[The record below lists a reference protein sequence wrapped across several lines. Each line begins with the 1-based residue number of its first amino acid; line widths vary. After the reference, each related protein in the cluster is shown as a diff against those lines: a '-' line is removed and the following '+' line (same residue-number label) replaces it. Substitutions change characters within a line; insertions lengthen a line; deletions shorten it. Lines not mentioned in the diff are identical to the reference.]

1 MANVMPT
8 NRYGKAKLPETKQ
21 NQPSPEPVTNAVLTS
36 DNEEAIGLE
45 LVCETGDE
53 QQSSDSET
61 ESATTSDN
69 EEPVELELVSEADDE
84 KQNPTDEDLSN
95 ADRDDNVDMELVS
108 GAAEEQLHAESK
120 TEDTP
125 TDGQEEEE
133 VELELVS
140 VMGVLIPIAEVPDY
154 LRDTLT
160 GETQEPASND
170 DKDNDAVVSREEDKA
185 HCDFNSANGKE
196 STLTECNKHVKINV
210 ALWVADKQVKS
221 KLPAM
226 GRQRQPGHRQR
237 GAGTVSVSSGD
248 TLRQGILCKEWQRT
262 PMQLLHEFCQAKKR
276 RGAFYPRAKT
286 RDTTMFRCRCV
297 LPDAKDSGKDLSFCP
312 AEEFETQ
319 DEAKHCAALLALKH
333 VEPLRPFERKLPDP
347 YRDLWLALGAQ
358 DGNSGSGPKGK
369 VGGRKGKV
377 EEKSEVKKETSMDL
391 WGEEEDVQETKK
403 EKEMPVTLTMDRK
416 FASHKEFEAA
426 KLARTQ
432 ARNKKQRS
440 RENRERA
447 NLPKQVMMSAPCR
460 ELIEGILRKLGGMQT
475 KSFNEDGDDAE
486 RKLEEAEF
494 QAKATQRLKAIG
506 FTPAQIRGALQSC
519 PTVAGDA
526 DDAHMTAIF
535 DWLCLNI
542 PEGDLPKKF
551 NPEGTQLDV
560 VLSTSSSEPARTVV
574 LVQRL
579 MKFGYDRRDAV
590 AVANEYLQEH
600 PALSDDEL
608 KAPSMATLFALL
620 QKLFPHVKK
629 QFGLEEIDGAVE
641 APGDEEELLIQRQD
655 EIFALEAIYDD
666 KVKITTLEDGSNTQL
681 LEFEVTD
688 ALRLQVYLPS
698 SSRYPFEL
706 PLLALTSTDAKHQP
720 HLLAACGEALKSC
733 VHCMGEPMLYDIY
746 VAADTYLQDKKRL
759 SKSPARIQL
768 LHKPVA
774 VKEVAAEPPQTPS
787 KPDDKS
793 KQRKKKGGRG
803 SNYKSASHHQPKRVD
818 VEAVRRMSGKLLQ
831 LRKAKDGQRNFQ
843 QMLAARAKLP
853 AGKEEAQVIQCVQN
867 NQVVLICGATGCG
880 KTTQIPQF
888 ILDEYINRGAGGEC
902 NIICTQPRRIAAI
915 GVATRVA
922 QERCEE
928 IADVVGYQIR
938 MDAKKSSNTRLL
950 FCTTGVLLRR
960 LLNDRQLSG
969 VSHVIVDEVHER
981 NVDTDFLLSILRDLL
996 PQRPELRVILMS
1008 ATMNSELFVQYFSSI
1023 TRTPCPVL
1031 DIPGFTYPVECNFL
1045 EEVLDQTHYDVPK
1058 YLLKDKKYKK
1068 KGSDGEGEEEKQKSL
1083 SQMTSEEIA
1092 ARVDDSKIDYDL
1104 IVHLVRFLVFE
1115 KAEKAGGAHGAILVF
1130 LPGTAEIKR
1139 LVEMLMH
1146 GHGGLSAKLW
1156 ALPLHGSLSGADQAM
1171 VFKSAPAGK
1180 TKVIVSTNI
1189 AETSITINDITA
1201 VIDSGKVKEMVYDN
1215 RARRSQLLDCW
1226 AARAACDQRK
1236 GRAGRVQ
1243 AGTCYRLFSRKRF
1256 TAMEAQLSAEIH
1268 RVSLEQLCLQIKKL
1282 ELGSIKGFLS
1292 KAIEPPKDDAI
1303 DAAIQ
1308 ELVDIAA
1315 FRTVGESPKNKLR
1328 GGSTNIHDEEVV
1340 LTPLGNHLAMLPL
1353 DARIGKFLVYGSIL
1367 RCIGPVAIIAACISS
1382 RNPFLMSMSDP
1393 EMRAK
1398 QDALKKELGGGWKSD
1413 HLLLWKLVERYA
1425 PLRGQKM
1432 RRVFCKDI
1440 GLSYDTMESILD
1452 LKHQYLQQLDNI
1464 GFYESSSVDNLN
1476 ENSDAPRIIKAA
1488 LCAGLYANV
1497 AQVVYPEQ
1505 KYFQAAHGVVE
1516 EDHNAKQIR
1525 YFVRS
1530 ATEDAQSERVF
1541 LHPSSCNFSQSNYDS
1556 PWLLYTEL
1564 VQTSKIFV
1572 RESTMVNPYA
1582 LLLFGGQL
1590 EVIHEKNL
1598 LTLDGFIRFNAVARI
1613 GVLIK
1618 SIRQHLDRLLMEKI
1632 ADPSVDISQSELV
1645 TAISHLLKSE
1655 GMYVDA

>member
-1 MANVMPT
+1 
-8 NRYGKAKLPETKQ
+8 
-21 NQPSPEPVTNAVLTS
+21 
-36 DNEEAIGLE
+36 
-45 LVCETGDE
+45 
-53 QQSSDSET
+53 
-61 ESATTSDN
+61 
-69 EEPVELELVSEADDE
+69 
-84 KQNPTDEDLSN
+84 
-95 ADRDDNVDMELVS
+95 
-108 GAAEEQLHAESK
+108 
-120 TEDTP
+120 
-125 TDGQEEEE
+125 
-133 VELELVS
+133 
-140 VMGVLIPIAEVPDY
+140 
-154 LRDTLT
+154 
-160 GETQEPASND
+160 
-170 DKDNDAVVSREEDKA
+170 
-185 HCDFNSANGKE
+185 
-196 STLTECNKHVKINV
+196 
-210 ALWVADKQVKS
+210 
-221 KLPAM
+221 M
-226 GRQRQPGHRQR
+226 GRRQPGHRQR
-237 GAGTVSVSSGD
+237 GAGTVSVSKGD
-248 TLRQGILCKEWQRT
+248 AVRQGVLCKEWQRT
-262 PMQLLHEFCQAKKR
+262 PMQLLHEFCQSKKR
-276 RGAFYPRAKT
+276 RSAFYAKA
-286 RDTTMFRCRCV
+286 RSQDQSKFRMRCV
-297 LPDAKDSGKDLSFCP
+297 LPDAKDSAKDLSFCP
-312 AEEFETQ
+312 AEEFETL

-333 VEPLRPFERKLPDP
+333 VEPLRPHERKLPDP
-347 YRDLWLALGAQ
+347 YRDLWLSLGSQ
-358 DGNSGSGPKGK
+358 DGSVDKVAGPKTK
-369 VGGRKGKV
+369 KGKKTKT
-377 EEKSEVKKETSMDL
+377 EEKEVKSE
-391 WGEEEDVQETKK
+391 GKK
-403 EKEMPVTLTMDRK
+403 EKEMDLWGDNEEEEEEVVEKEKVATLTMDRK

-426 KLARTQ
+426 KLVRTQ
-432 ARNKKQRS
+432 ERNKKQRA

-460 ELIEGILRKLGGMQT
+460 ELIEGILRKLGDMQK
-475 KSFNEDGDDAE
+475 KSVKGGIQDGDMEKNVDE
-486 RKLEEAEF
+486 KEF
-494 QAKATQRLKAIG
+494 QKKATQRLRAIG
-506 FTPAQIRGALQSC
+506 FTSSHIEGALQNCS
-519 PTVAGDA
+519 PDVAA
-526 DDAHMTAIF
+526 DDEDARMTAIF

-560 VLSTSSSEPARTVV
+560 VLTTSSTEPARTTV

-579 MKFGYDRRDAV
+579 MKFGYDRHDAV
-590 AVANEYLQEH
+590 AVANQFVKEDSTLT
-600 PALSDDEL
+600 DEDL
-608 KAPSMATLFALL
+608 KAPSMVTLFALL
-620 QKLFPHVKK
+620 EKLFPHVKK
-629 QFGLEEIDGAVE
+629 HFSLEEIDGAME
-641 APGDEEELLIQRQD
+641 APEDKGELLDQRQD
-655 EIFALEAIYDD
+655 EIFALEAIYDE
-666 KVKITTLEDGSNTQL
+666 KLKIETLEDESNTKL
-681 LEFEVTD
+681 LEFEVSD
-688 ALRLQVYLPS
+688 VLRLHVFLPGT
-698 SSRYPFEL
+698 SRYPFEL
-706 PLLALTSTDAKHQP
+706 PLLALTTTNPKLQP

-733 VHCMGEPMLYDIY
+733 VHSMGEPMLYDIY
-746 VAADTYLQDKKRL
+746 VAIDMYLQDKQR
-759 SKSPARIQL
+759 SSTSPARIQL
-768 LHKPVA
+768 LKPA
-774 VKEVAAEPPQTPS
+774 TEVKDVPAKTSTPAKAAKND
-787 KPDDKS
+787 KP
-793 KQRKKKGGRG
+793 KQKKKVGANRSKN
-803 SNYKSASHHQPKRVD
+803 SNQYQPRRVD
-818 VEAVRRMSGKLLQ
+818 MEAVRRMSGKLLE
-831 LRKAKDGQRNFQ
+831 LRKAKDQQQKFK
-843 QMLAARAKLP
+843 QMLTARAKLP
-853 AGKEEAQVIQCVQN
+853 AGKEELQVIKCVQN

-922 QERCEE
+922 QERCED

-996 PQRPELRVILMS
+996 PQRPDLRVILMS
-1008 ATMNSELFVQYFSSI
+1008 ATMNSELFVKYFSSI
-1023 TRTPCPVL
+1023 TKTPCPVL

-1045 EEVLDQTHYDVPK
+1045 EEVLDQTRYEVPK
-1058 YLLKDKKYKK
+1058 YLLKEKKHKK
-1068 KGSDGEGEEEKQKSL
+1068 KDGEEEEKQKPL
-1083 SQMTSEEIA
+1083 SEMTAEEIA

-1104 IVHLVRFLVFE
+1104 IVHLVRHLVE
-1115 KAEKAGGAHGAILVF
+1115 KPSSGGAILVF

-1146 GHGGLSAKLW
+1146 GNGGLSSKLW

-1171 VFKSAPAGK
+1171 VFKSAPSGK

-1189 AETSITINDITA
+1189 AETSITIDDITA

-1226 AARAACDQRK
+1226 ASRAACDQRK

-1256 TAMEAQLSAEIH
+1256 AAMDAQLSAEIH

-1292 KAIEPPKDDAI
+1292 KAIEPPNEEAI
-1303 DAAIQ
+1303 DAAVQ

-1315 FRTVGESPKNKLR
+1315 FRTVGESPRNKLQ
-1328 GGSTNIHDEEVV
+1328 GANDIHDEQVV

-1367 RCIGPVAIIAACISS
+1367 RCIEPVAIIAACISS
-1382 RNPFLMSMSDP
+1382 RSPFLMSMSDP

-1398 QDALKKELGGGWKSD
+1398 QDALKKELGGSWKSD
-1413 HLLLWKLVERYA
+1413 HLLLWKLIERYA

-1432 RRVFCKDI
+1432 KRGFCRDI

-1452 LKHQYLQQLDNI
+1452 LKQQYLQQLDNI
-1464 GFYESSSVDNLN
+1464 GFYETSSSDNLN
-1476 ENSDAPRIIKAA
+1476 ENADAPRIIKAA

-1505 KYFQAAHGVVE
+1505 KYFQAAHGAVE

-1530 ATEDAQSERVF
+1530 TTEAGHRERVF
-1541 LHPSSCNFSQSNYDS
+1541 LHPSSCNFSQNNYDS

-1590 EVIHEKNL
+1590 EVAHEKNL

-1632 ADPSVDISQSELV
+1632 ADPSVEIAQSELV

-1655 GMYVDA
+1655 GMYADT

>member
-1 MANVMPT
+1 
-8 NRYGKAKLPETKQ
+8 
-21 NQPSPEPVTNAVLTS
+21 
-36 DNEEAIGLE
+36 
-45 LVCETGDE
+45 
-53 QQSSDSET
+53 
-61 ESATTSDN
+61 
-69 EEPVELELVSEADDE
+69 
-84 KQNPTDEDLSN
+84 
-95 ADRDDNVDMELVS
+95 
-108 GAAEEQLHAESK
+108 
-120 TEDTP
+120 
-125 TDGQEEEE
+125 
-133 VELELVS
+133 
-140 VMGVLIPIAEVPDY
+140 
-154 LRDTLT
+154 
-160 GETQEPASND
+160 
-170 DKDNDAVVSREEDKA
+170 
-185 HCDFNSANGKE
+185 
-196 STLTECNKHVKINV
+196 
-210 ALWVADKQVKS
+210 
-221 KLPAM
+221 M

-237 GAGTVSVSSGD
+237 GAGTVSVSKGD
-248 TLRQGILCKEWQRT
+248 ALRQGVLCKEWQRT
-262 PMQLLHEFCQAKKR
+262 PMQLLLEFCQAKKR
-276 RGAFYPRAKT
+276 RNAFYARARSK
-286 RDTTMFRCRCV
+286 DSAKFRMRCV
-297 LPDAKDSGKDLSFCP
+297 LPDAKDNSKDLSFCP
-312 AEEFETQ
+312 EQEFETQ

-333 VEPLRPFERKLPDP
+333 VEPLRPHERKLPDP
-347 YRDLWLALGAQ
+347 YRDLWLALGSQ
-358 DGNSGSGPKGK
+358 DVSADKRSGSKTKKGGNK
-369 VGGRKGKV
+369 DQK
-377 EEKSEVKKETSMDL
+377 EEKETKTESKEEKDMDL
-391 WGEEEDVQETKK
+391 WGGDAEEEVVEKK
-403 EKEMPVTLTMDRK
+403 NEKLMTLTMDRK
-416 FASHKEFEAA
+416 FASHKEFETA

-432 ARNKKQRS
+432 ERNKKQRA

-447 NLPKQVMMSAPCR
+447 NLPKQVMMSAQCR
-460 ELIEGILRKLGGMQT
+460 ELIEGILRKLGEMQK
-475 KSFNEDGDDAE
+475 KSSKGQFQVEEDSDME
-486 RKLEEAEF
+486 QRKLEEEEF
-494 QAKATQRLKAIG
+494 QKKATQRLKAIG
-506 FTPAQIRGALQSC
+506 FTPAQINGALQNCSRDLN
-519 PTVAGDA
+519 VGDEDA

-560 VLSTSSSEPARTVV
+560 VLSTSSEDQSPRTTV

-579 MKFGYDRRDAV
+579 MKFGYDRHDAV
-590 AVANEYLQEH
+590 TVTNEFVQEH
-600 PALSDDEL
+600 SGMSDEEL
-608 KAPSMATLFALL
+608 KTPSMATLFALME
-620 QKLFPHVKK
+620 KLFPHVKRH
-629 QFGLEEIDGAVE
+629 FSLEEIDGAIE
-641 APGDEEELLIQRQD
+641 ATDELLEQRQD
-655 EIFALEAIYDD
+655 EIFALEAIYDE
-666 KVKITTLEDGSNTQL
+666 KLKITSFEYGSNAQL
-681 LEFEVTD
+681 LAFEVTD
-688 ALRLQVYLPS
+688 ELRLDVFLS
-698 SSRYPFEL
+698 STSKYPFEL
-706 PLLALTSTDAKHQP
+706 PLLALTSTETKHQP

-733 VHCMGEPMLYDIY
+733 VHSMGEPMLYDIY
-746 VAADTYLQDKKRL
+746 VAIDTYLQDKRRL
-759 SKSPARIQL
+759 SSSPPRIQL
-768 LHKPVA
+768 LKKPTI
-774 VKEVAAEPPQTPS
+774 VKKIAAKPLQTSTKATP
-787 KPDDKS
+787 DKS
-793 KQRKKKGGRG
+793 KSRKKKGGNG
-803 SNYKSASHHQPKRVD
+803 GNYNKNQPKRID
-818 VEAVRRMSGKLLQ
+818 VEAQRRMSEKLLQ
-831 LRKAKDGQRNFQ
+831 LRKAKDSQQNFQ
-843 QMLAARAKLP
+843 QMLSARAKLP
-853 AGKEEAQVIQCVQN
+853 AGKEETQVIKCVQN

-888 ILDEYINRGAGGEC
+888 ILDEYVNRGAGGEC

-960 LLNDRQLSG
+960 LLNDRQLTG

-996 PQRPELRVILMS
+996 PQRPDLRVILMS
-1008 ATMNSELFVQYFSSI
+1008 ATMNSELFVKYFSS
-1023 TRTPCPVL
+1023 TTSTPCPVL
-1031 DIPGFTYPVECNFL
+1031 DIPGFTYPVACNFL
-1045 EEVLDQTHYDVPK
+1045 EEVLDQTHYEVPK
-1058 YLLKDKKYKK
+1058 YLLKDKKNKK
-1068 KGSDGEGEEEKQKSL
+1068 DGKDEEKQKLL
-1083 SQMTSEEIA
+1083 SEMTSEEIA

-1104 IVHLVRFLVFE
+1104 IVHLVRYLALE
-1115 KAEKAGGAHGAILVF
+1115 KSQSSGAILVF

-1139 LVEMLMH
+1139 LIEMLTH
-1146 GHGGLSAKLW
+1146 GNGGLSSKVW

-1171 VFKSAPAGK
+1171 VFKSAPSGK

-1226 AARAACDQRK
+1226 ASRAACDQRK

-1256 TAMEAQLSAEIH
+1256 AAMDAQLSAEIH

-1292 KAIEPPKDDAI
+1292 KAIEPPNEDAI

-1315 FRTVGESPKNKLR
+1315 FRTVSESPKNKLR
-1328 GGSTNIHDEEVV
+1328 IHKDIHDEEVV

-1367 RCIGPVAIIAACISS
+1367 RCIEPVAIIAACISS

-1398 QDALKKELGGGWKSD
+1398 QDALKKELGGSWKSD

-1432 RRVFCKDI
+1432 KRGFCRDV

-1452 LKHQYLQQLDNI
+1452 LKQQYLQQLDNI
-1464 GFYESSSVDNLN
+1464 GFYESSSAAHLN
-1476 ENSDAPRIIKAA
+1476 ENSEAPRIIKAA

-1530 ATEDAQSERVF
+1530 ATEAGQRERVF
-1541 LHPSSCNFSQSNYDS
+1541 LHPSSCNFSQNNYDS

-1582 LLLFGGQL
+1582 LLLFGGRL

-1598 LTLDGFIRFNAVARI
+1598 LTLDSFIRFNAVARI

-1618 SIRQHLDRLLMEKI
+1618 SIRQHLDRLLIEKI
-1632 ADPSVDISQSELV
+1632 ADPSVDIAQSELV

-1655 GMYVDA
+1655 GMYADA

>member
-1 MANVMPT
+1 
-8 NRYGKAKLPETKQ
+8 
-21 NQPSPEPVTNAVLTS
+21 
-36 DNEEAIGLE
+36 
-45 LVCETGDE
+45 
-53 QQSSDSET
+53 
-61 ESATTSDN
+61 
-69 EEPVELELVSEADDE
+69 
-84 KQNPTDEDLSN
+84 
-95 ADRDDNVDMELVS
+95 
-108 GAAEEQLHAESK
+108 
-120 TEDTP
+120 
-125 TDGQEEEE
+125 
-133 VELELVS
+133 
-140 VMGVLIPIAEVPDY
+140 
-154 LRDTLT
+154 
-160 GETQEPASND
+160 
-170 DKDNDAVVSREEDKA
+170 
-185 HCDFNSANGKE
+185 
-196 STLTECNKHVKINV
+196 
-210 ALWVADKQVKS
+210 
-221 KLPAM
+221 M

-237 GAGTVSVSSGD
+237 GAGTVSVSKGD
-248 TLRQGILCKEWQRT
+248 TMRQGVLCKEWQRT
-262 PMQLLHEFCQAKKR
+262 PMQLLLEFCQSKKR
-276 RGAFYPRAKT
+276 RNAFYARARSK
-286 RDTTMFRCRCV
+286 DSAKFRMRCV
-297 LPDAKDSGKDLSFCP
+297 LPDDKDNSKDLSFCP
-312 AEEFETQ
+312 EQEFETQ
-319 DEAKHCAALLALKH
+319 EEAKHCAALLALKH
-333 VEPLRPFERKLPDP
+333 VEPLRPHERKLPDP
-347 YRDLWLALGAQ
+347 YRDLWLALGSQ
-358 DGNSGSGPKGK
+358 DSPADKGSGPKTKKGRIRAQK
-369 VGGRKGKV
+369 EEKETKTESKDEKTIDFWGGDV
-377 EEKSEVKKETSMDL
+377 EEEV
-391 WGEEEDVQETKK
+391 V
-403 EKEMPVTLTMDRK
+403 EKTNGKLMTLTMDRK
-416 FASHKEFEAA
+416 FASHKEFESA

-432 ARNKKQRS
+432 ERNKKQRS

-447 NLPKQVMMSAPCR
+447 NLPKQVMMSAQCR
-460 ELIEGILRKLGGMQT
+460 ELIEAILRRLGETQKENNKGT
-475 KSFNEDGDDAE
+475 LGLDEDNDLE
-486 RKLEEAEF
+486 LKELEEEEEF
-494 QAKATQRLKAIG
+494 RKKATQRLKAIG
-506 FTPAQIRGALQSC
+506 FTPAQTNGALQNF
-519 PTVAGDA
+519 PRGFTVGDENA
-526 DDAHMTAIF
+526 DDARMTAIF

-560 VLSTSSSEPARTVV
+560 VLSASSEEQSPRTTV

-579 MKFGYDRRDAV
+579 MKFGYDRHDAAAV
-590 AVANEYLQEH
+590 ATEFVQEH
-600 PALSDDEL
+600 SDMSDEEL
-608 KAPSMATLFALL
+608 KIPSMATLFALVD
-620 QKLFPHVKK
+620 KLFPHVKRH
-629 QFGLEEIDGAVE
+629 FGLDEIDGAVE
-641 APGDEEELLIQRQD
+641 ASDELFDQRQD
-655 EIFALEAIYDD
+655 EIFALEAIYDE
-666 KVKITTLEDGSNTQL
+666 KFKASALEDAQL

-688 ALRLQVYLPS
+688 ALRLHVYLPS
-698 SSRYPFEL
+698 TSKYPYEL
-706 PLLALTSTDAKHQP
+706 PLLALTSTEAQHQP

-733 VHCMGEPMLYDIY
+733 IYSRGEPMLYDIY
-746 VAADTYLQDKKRL
+746 VAIDTYLQDKKRL
-759 SKSPARIQL
+759 ASSPPRLQL
-768 LHKPVA
+768 LKKPSV
-774 VKEVAAEPPQTPS
+774 VKEVAAKPARISTKATSS
-787 KPDDKS
+787 KFKN
-793 KQRKKKGGRG
+793 RKKKGGTAG
-803 SNYKSASHHQPKRVD
+803 NYNKTQTKRVD
-818 VEAVRRMSGKLLQ
+818 VEAVRRASEKLLQ
-831 LRKAKDGQRNFQ
+831 SRRAKDSQQNFQ

-853 AGKEEAQVIQCVQN
+853 AGKEETQVIKCVQN
-867 NQVVLICGATGCG
+867 NQVVLVCGATGCG

-996 PQRPELRVILMS
+996 PQRRDLRVILMS
-1008 ATMNSELFVQYFSSI
+1008 ATMNSELFVKYFSSI
-1023 TRTPCPVL
+1023 PSTPCPVL

-1045 EEVLDQTHYDVPK
+1045 EEVLDQSRYEVPK
-1058 YLLKDKKYKK
+1058 YLLKEKKNKK
-1068 KGSDGEGEEEKQKSL
+1068 QDGKDEEEKQKPL
-1083 SQMTSEEIA
+1083 SEMTSEEIA

-1104 IVHLVRFLVFE
+1104 ILHLVRHLVLN
-1115 KAEKAGGAHGAILVF
+1115 KSQSSGAILVF

-1139 LVEMLMH
+1139 LIEMLTH
-1146 GHGGLSAKLW
+1146 GNGGLSSKVW

-1171 VFKSAPAGK
+1171 VFKSAPSGK

-1226 AARAACDQRK
+1226 ASRAACDQRK

-1256 TAMEAQLSAEIH
+1256 AAMDAQLSAEIH

-1292 KAIEPPKDDAI
+1292 KAIEPPKEDAI
-1303 DAAIQ
+1303 DAAVQ

-1315 FRTVGESPKNKLR
+1315 LRTVGESPKNKLR
-1328 GGSTNIHDEEVV
+1328 GNNDEEVI

-1367 RCIGPVAIIAACISS
+1367 RCIEPVAIIAACISS

-1393 EMRAK
+1393 ELRAK
-1398 QDALKKELGGGWKSD
+1398 QDALKKELGGSWKSD
-1413 HLLLWKLVERYA
+1413 HLLLWKLVERYS
-1425 PLRGQKM
+1425 PLRGQKSK
-1432 RRVFCKDI
+1432 RGFCRDI

-1452 LKHQYLQQLDNI
+1452 LKQQYLQQLDNI
-1464 GFYESSSVDNLN
+1464 GFYESSSADHLN
-1476 ENSDAPRIIKAA
+1476 ENSEAPRIIKAA

-1530 ATEDAQSERVF
+1530 ASEAGQRERVF
-1541 LHPSSCNFSQSNYDS
+1541 LHPSSCNFSQNNYDS

-1582 LLLFGGQL
+1582 LLLFGGHL

-1598 LTLDGFIRFNAVARI
+1598 LTLDGYIRFNAVARI

-1618 SIRQHLDRLLMEKI
+1618 SIRQHLDRLLMQKI
-1632 ADPSVDISQSELV
+1632 ADPSVDIAQSELV
-1645 TAISHLLKSE
+1645 TAISQLLKSE
-1655 GMYVDA
+1655 GMYTDA

>member
-1 MANVMPT
+1 
-8 NRYGKAKLPETKQ
+8 
-21 NQPSPEPVTNAVLTS
+21 
-36 DNEEAIGLE
+36 
-45 LVCETGDE
+45 
-53 QQSSDSET
+53 
-61 ESATTSDN
+61 
-69 EEPVELELVSEADDE
+69 
-84 KQNPTDEDLSN
+84 
-95 ADRDDNVDMELVS
+95 
-108 GAAEEQLHAESK
+108 
-120 TEDTP
+120 
-125 TDGQEEEE
+125 
-133 VELELVS
+133 
-140 VMGVLIPIAEVPDY
+140 
-154 LRDTLT
+154 
-160 GETQEPASND
+160 
-170 DKDNDAVVSREEDKA
+170 
-185 HCDFNSANGKE
+185 
-196 STLTECNKHVKINV
+196 
-210 ALWVADKQVKS
+210 
-221 KLPAM
+221 M
-226 GRQRQPGHRQR
+226 GRQRVPGHRQR
-237 GAGTVSVSSGD
+237 GAGAVSVSTGD
-248 TLRQGILCKEWQRT
+248 AVRQGVLCKEWQRT
-262 PMQLLHEFCQAKKR
+262 PMQLLRELCQAKKR
-276 RGAFYPRAKT
+276 RQAFYARARTQDPAK
-286 RDTTMFRCRCV
+286 FRARCV
-297 LPDAKDSGKDLSFCP
+297 LPDAKDKDKDLSFCP
-312 AEEFETQ
+312 EQEFDSQ
-319 DEAKHCAALLALKH
+319 DEARHCAALLALKH
-333 VEPLRPFERKLPDP
+333 VEPLRPLERKLPDP
-347 YRDLWLALGAQ
+347 FRDLWLALGSQ
-358 DGNSGSGPKGK
+358 DAAGAGPASKKGRNK
-369 VGGRKGKV
+369 TKTEQK
-377 EEKSEVKKETSMDL
+377 EPKTEVKSKDEKDMDL
-391 WGEEEDVQETKK
+391 WAGDQSDEEVQEEEKKKKK
-403 EKEMPVTLTMDRK
+403 EAPVALTMDRK

-426 KLARTQ
+426 RLARTQ
-432 ARNKKQRS
+432 ERNKKQRS

-460 ELIEGILRKLGGMQT
+460 ELIEGILRKLGGMQK
-475 KSFNEDGDDAE
+475 KSFQGEDGDADSDAE
-486 RKLEEAEF
+486 EHRKMEDEEF
-494 QAKATQRLKAIG
+494 QRKATKRLKAIG
-506 FTPAQIRGALQSC
+506 FTPAQIRGALLNCKRDRS
-519 PTVAGDA
+519 VDDHEDA
-526 DDAHMTAIF
+526 EDAHMTAIF

-560 VLSTSSSEPARTVV
+560 VLSTSSSEPARTTV

-590 AVANEYLQEH
+590 SVANEFVLEH
-600 PALSDDEL
+600 PATSEEDL
-608 KAPSMATLFALL
+608 KAPSMAMLFALL
-620 QKLFPHVKK
+620 KKLFPHVKK
-629 QFGLEEIDGAVE
+629 HFGLEDINKAVD
-641 APGDEEELLIQRQD
+641 APEDDEELLNQRQD
-655 EIFALEAIYDD
+655 EIFALEAIYDE
-666 KVKITTLEDGSNTQL
+666 KLTITTLEGGSNAQL

-688 ALRLQVYLPS
+688 ALRLHVFLPS
-698 SSRYPFEL
+698 TSTYPFEL
-706 PLLALTSTDAKHQP
+706 PLLALTSTEVTHQP

-733 VHCMGEPMLYDIY
+733 AHSMGDPMLYDIY
-746 VAADTYLQDKKRL
+746 VTIDTYLQDKKRF
-759 SKSPARIQL
+759 SSSPARIHL
-768 LHKPVA
+768 LKPAA
-774 VKEVAAEPPQTPS
+774 VVQTLAAKSSSIPTKAKQ
-787 KPDDKS
+787 DDKS
-793 KQRKKKGGRG
+793 KSRKKKGGA
-803 SNYKSASHHQPKRVD
+803 NQHKNASRFQPKRVD
-818 VEAVRRMSGKLLQ
+818 VEATRRMSEKLLQ
-831 LRKAKDGQRNFQ
+831 LRKAKEGQHKFK

-853 AGKEEAQVIQCVQN
+853 AGKEDSHVIKCVQN

-922 QERCEE
+922 QERCED

-938 MDAKKSSNTRLL
+938 MDSKKSSNTRLL

-969 VSHVIVDEVHER
+969 VSHVVVDEVHER

-996 PQRPELRVILMS
+996 PQRPDLRVILMS
-1008 ATMNSELFVQYFSSI
+1008 ATMNSELFVKYFSSI
-1023 TRTPCPVL
+1023 TKTPCPVL

-1045 EEVLDQTHYDVPK
+1045 EEVLDRTHYDVPK

-1068 KGSDGEGEEEKQKSL
+1068 KDGEDEEEKQKSL
-1083 SQMTSEEIA
+1083 SEMTSEEIA
-1092 ARVDDSKIDYDL
+1092 ARIDDSKIDYDL
-1104 IVHLVRFLVFE
+1104 IAHLVRHLVLE
-1115 KAEKAGGAHGAILVF
+1115 TPQSGGGVHGAILVF

-1139 LVEMLMH
+1139 LIEMLTH
-1146 GHGGLSAKLW
+1146 GNGGLSSKVW

-1256 TAMEAQLSAEIH
+1256 AAMDAQLSAEIH

-1315 FRTVGESPKNKLR
+1315 FRTVGDSPKMKLR
-1328 GGSTNIHDEEVV
+1328 GGNKDIHDEEVV

-1367 RCIGPVAIIAACISS
+1367 RCIEPVAIIAACISS

-1398 QDALKKELGGGWKSD
+1398 QDALKKELGGSWKSD

-1425 PLRGQKM
+1425 PVRGQKM
-1432 RRVFCKDI
+1432 KRGFCRDM

-1464 GFYESSSVDNLN
+1464 GFYEASHAGSLN
-1476 ENSDAPRIIKAA
+1476 ENSDVPRIIKAA

-1530 ATEDAQSERVF
+1530 ATEAGHRERVF
-1541 LHPSSCNFSQSNYDS
+1541 LHPSSCNFSQNNYDS

-1582 LLLFGGQL
+1582 LLLFGGHL

-1618 SIRQHLDRLLMEKI
+1618 SIRQHLDRLLVEKI
-1632 ADPSVDISQSELV
+1632 ADPSVDIAQSELV

-1655 GMYVDA
+1655 GMYADA

>member
-1 MANVMPT
+1 
-8 NRYGKAKLPETKQ
+8 
-21 NQPSPEPVTNAVLTS
+21 
-36 DNEEAIGLE
+36 
-45 LVCETGDE
+45 
-53 QQSSDSET
+53 
-61 ESATTSDN
+61 
-69 EEPVELELVSEADDE
+69 
-84 KQNPTDEDLSN
+84 
-95 ADRDDNVDMELVS
+95 
-108 GAAEEQLHAESK
+108 
-120 TEDTP
+120 
-125 TDGQEEEE
+125 
-133 VELELVS
+133 
-140 VMGVLIPIAEVPDY
+140 
-154 LRDTLT
+154 
-160 GETQEPASND
+160 
-170 DKDNDAVVSREEDKA
+170 
-185 HCDFNSANGKE
+185 
-196 STLTECNKHVKINV
+196 
-210 ALWVADKQVKS
+210 
-221 KLPAM
+221 M

-237 GAGTVSVSSGD
+237 GAGTVSVSKGES
-248 TLRQGILCKEWQRT
+248 LRQGVLCKEWQRT
-262 PMQLLHEFCQAKKR
+262 PQQLLHEFCQAKKR
-276 RGAFYPRAKT
+276 RGAFYPRAKS
-286 RDTTMFRCRCV
+286 RDDTKFRVRCV
-297 LPDAKDSGKDLSFCP
+297 LPDAKDSSKDLSFCP
-312 AEEFETQ
+312 EQEFDSQ

-333 VEPLRPFERKLPDP
+333 VEPLRPHERKLPDP
-347 YRDLWLALGAQ
+347 YRDLWLALGSESSKNV
-358 DGNSGSGPKGK
+358 GSGSGGSKNK
-369 VGGRKGKV
+369 KTKNEK
-377 EEKSEVKKETSMDL
+377 EEKSEGKKEETDMDL
-391 WGEEEDVQETKK
+391 WSADDTEDKQEK
-403 EKEMPVTLTMDRK
+403 EKKEMPLTLTMDRK

-432 ARNKKQRS
+432 ERNKKQRS

-447 NLPKQVMMSAPCR
+447 NLPKQVMMSASCR
-460 ELIEGILRKLGGMQT
+460 ELIEGILRKLGDT
-475 KSFNEDGDDAE
+475 HKKSLEGREVQEESDDSE
-486 RKLEEAEF
+486 RQMEEEKF
-494 QAKATQRLKAIG
+494 QKQATQRLNAIG
-506 FTPAQIRGALQSC
+506 FTPAQIKGALQNY
-519 PTVAGDA
+519 PRDTRAMDEDAGDA
-526 DDAHMTAIF
+526 RMTAIF

-560 VLSTSSSEPARTVV
+560 VLSSSSSEVAAPARTTV

-590 AVANEYLQEH
+590 FVANEFVQET
-600 PALSDDEL
+600 PILGDDEL
-608 KAPSMATLFALL
+608 KAPSMTTLFTLL
-620 QKLFPHVKK
+620 QKLFPLVKK
-629 QFGLEEIDGAVE
+629 KFGVEETDGAVE
-641 APGDEEELLIQRQD
+641 PPGDEEELLNQRLD
-655 EIFALEAIYDD
+655 EIFALEAIYDE
-666 KVKITTLEDGSNTQL
+666 KLKITTLDDGSNTQL
-681 LEFEVTD
+681 LDFEVTD
-688 ALRLQVYLPS
+688 AIRLHVFLPS
-698 SSRYPFEL
+698 ASRYPFEL
-706 PLLALTSTDAKHQP
+706 PLLALTSSEPKYQP
-720 HLLAACGEALKSC
+720 HLLAACGEAHKSC
-733 VHCMGEPMLYDIY
+733 VHSMGEPMLYDIY
-746 VAADTYLQDKKRL
+746 VAIDTYLQDKKRL
-759 SKSPARIQL
+759 SSTPARIQL
-768 LHKPVA
+768 LEVPAVVKAATTKPSPTLA
-774 VKEVAAEPPQTPS
+774 DKST
-787 KPDDKS
+787 KPDKF
-793 KQRKKKGGRG
+793 KIRKKKGGR
-803 SNYKSASHHQPKRVD
+803 SANHHEPKRVD
-818 VEAVRRMSGKLLQ
+818 TESVRRMSEKLLQ
-831 LRKAKDGQRNFQ
+831 LRKAKDGQHNFQ

-853 AGKEEAQVIQCVQN
+853 AGKEEGQVIQCVQN

-922 QERCEE
+922 QERCED
-928 IADVVGYQIR
+928 IAGVVGYQIR
-938 MDAKKSSNTRLL
+938 MDAKKSSSTRLL

-996 PQRPELRVILMS
+996 PQRPDLRVILMS
-1008 ATMNSELFVQYFSSI
+1008 ATMNSELFVNYFSSI
-1023 TRTPCPVL
+1023 TRSPCPVL

-1045 EEVLDQTHYDVPK
+1045 EEVLEQSNYEVPK
-1058 YLLKDKKYKK
+1058 YLLKDKKQKK
-1068 KGSDGEGEEEKQKSL
+1068 KGGDGENEEDRQKSVAN
-1083 SQMTSEEIA
+1083 MTSEEIA

-1104 IVHLVRFLVFE
+1104 IFHLVRYLVLE
-1115 KAEKAGGAHGAILVF
+1115 KPRVSGTPHGAILVF

-1139 LVEMLMH
+1139 LVEMLTH
-1146 GHGGLSAKLW
+1146 GNGGLASKVW
-1156 ALPLHGSLSGADQAM
+1156 VLPLHGSLSGADQAM

-1215 RARRSQLLDCW
+1215 RARRSKLLDCW
-1226 AARAACDQRK
+1226 ASRAASDQRK

-1256 TAMEAQLSAEIH
+1256 AAMDAQLSAEIH

-1292 KAIEPPKDDAI
+1292 KAIEPPNEDSI

-1315 FRTVGESPKNKLR
+1315 FRTVGESPKQKLY
-1328 GGSTNIHDEEVV
+1328 GGSINIHDEEVV

-1367 RCIGPVAIIAACISS
+1367 RCIEPVAIIAACISS
-1382 RNPFLMSMSDP
+1382 RSPFLMSMSDP
-1393 EMRAK
+1393 EMRSK
-1398 QDALKKELGGGWKSD
+1398 QDALKKELGGSWKSD

-1432 RRVFCKDI
+1432 KRGFCRDI

-1452 LKHQYLQQLDNI
+1452 LKQQYLQQLDNI
-1464 GFYESSSVDNLN
+1464 GFYEPSSADNLN
-1476 ENSDAPRIIKAA
+1476 ENSDTPRIIKAA

-1530 ATEDAQSERVF
+1530 TAEAGQRERVF
-1541 LHPSSCNFSQSNYDS
+1541 LHPSSCNFSQTNYDS

-1590 EVIHEKNL
+1590 EVIHEMNL
-1598 LTLDGFIRFNAVARI
+1598 LTLDGFISFNAVARI

-1618 SIRQHLDRLLMEKI
+1618 TIRQHLDRLLMEKI
-1632 ADPSVDISQSELV
+1632 ADPFLDIAQSGLV

-1655 GMYVDA
+1655 GM

>member
-1 MANVMPT
+1 MLDVTGNECGDALAQVLGEVLPKNKSLQALFWDGNCITVDGFFQFYDGLLQNRTIVMVQMPIQDT
-8 NRYGKAKLPETKQ
+8 RRILEEQKDPPREKLFSILAALDDRDTAREDSVRKSYSRGT
-21 NQPSPEPVTNAVLTS
+21 SSVIGMLAPVT
-36 DNEEAIGLE
+36 G
-45 LVCETGDE
+45 
-53 QQSSDSET
+53 
-61 ESATTSDN
+61 
-69 EEPVELELVSEADDE
+69 
-84 KQNPTDEDLSN
+84 
-95 ADRDDNVDMELVS
+95 
-108 GAAEEQLHAESK
+108 
-120 TEDTP
+120 
-125 TDGQEEEE
+125 
-133 VELELVS
+133 
-140 VMGVLIPIAEVPDY
+140 Y
-154 LRDTLT
+154 TL
-160 GETQEPASND
+160 Q
-170 DKDNDAVVSREEDKA
+170 VDKA
-185 HCDFNSANGKE
+185 L
-196 STLTECNKHVKINV
+196 TL
-210 ALWVADKQVKS
+210 
-221 KLPAM
+221 
-226 GRQRQPGHRQR
+226 PGHRQR
-237 GAGTVSVSSGD
+237 GAGTVSVSKGD
-248 TLRQGILCKEWQRT
+248 QLRQGVLCKEWQRT
-262 PMQLLHEFCQAKKR
+262 PMQLLQEFCQSKKR
-276 RGAFYPRAKT
+276 RNAFYARAKAQ
-286 RDTTMFRCRCV
+286 DPSKFRMRCV
-297 LPDAKDSGKDLSFCP
+297 LPDVKDNSKDLSFCP
-312 AEEFETQ
+312 AQEFDSM

-347 YRDLWLALGAQ
+347 YRDLWLTLGEPK
-358 DGNSGSGPKGK
+358 NTPEEKNKSKKGK
-369 VGGRKGKV
+369 IKAKTEDKTES
-377 EEKSEVKKETSMDL
+377 EETKMDL
-391 WGEEEDVQETKK
+391 WGDDGIEEQEVKKKK
-403 EKEMPVTLTMDRK
+403 ELKTLTMDRK

-432 ARNKKQRS
+432 ERNKKQRS

-460 ELIEGILRKLGGMQT
+460 ELIEGILRKLGTVEKEGIQGRYE
-475 KSFNEDGDDAE
+475 EDESDGT
-486 RKLEEAEF
+486 EAEF
-494 QAKATQRLKAIG
+494 QVQATQRLKTIG
-506 FTPAQIRGALQSC
+506 FMTAQIQGALQNC
-519 PTVAGDA
+519 PNSINVDA
-526 DDAHMTAIF
+526 DTRMTAIF
-535 DWLCLNI
+535 DWLCLNV

-560 VLSTSSSEPARTVV
+560 VLSSSSADTAPPTRSVV

-579 MKFGYDRRDAV
+579 MKFGYDRHDAV
-590 AVANEYLQEH
+590 SIANEFVH
-600 PALSDDEL
+600 DNPSISDAEL
-608 KAPSMATLFALL
+608 KTPSMTTLFALL
-620 QKLFPHVKK
+620 ENLFPHAKTH
-629 QFGLEEIDGAVE
+629 FGVEQTDGAVE
-641 APGDEEELLIQRQD
+641 VPDDEEELLNQRQD

-666 KVKITTLEDGSNTQL
+666 KVQITTMEDGSNAQL
-681 LEFEVTD
+681 IVFEVTD
-688 ALRLQVYLPS
+688 ALRLHVFLPS
-698 SSRYPFEL
+698 TSRYPFEL
-706 PLLALTSTDAKHQP
+706 PLLALTSTEAKHQP

-733 VHCMGEPMLYDIY
+733 VHSMGEPMLYDIY
-746 VAADTYLQDKKRL
+746 VAIDTYLQDNKRL
-759 SKSPARIQL
+759 SKNPARVQL
-768 LHKPVA
+768 LTKTVA
-774 VKEVAAEPPQTPS
+774 TKVEDTAAPSDAGKAKEKMS
-787 KPDDKS
+787 DKARS
-793 KQRKKKGGRG
+793 RKKKGGHGVNHRQT
-803 SNYKSASHHQPKRVD
+803 SQQPKRVD
-818 VEAVRRMSGKLLQ
+818 VEAMRRMSDKLLQ
-831 LRKAKDGQRNFQ
+831 LRKAKDGQHNFH

-853 AGKEEAQVIQCVQN
+853 AGKEEAQVIQCVQS
-867 NQVVLICGATGCG
+867 NQVVLVCGATGCG

-922 QERCEE
+922 QERCED
-928 IADVVGYQIR
+928 IADIVGYQIR

-996 PQRPELRVILMS
+996 PQRPDLRVILMS
-1008 ATMNSELFVQYFSSI
+1008 ATMNSELFVKYFSSI

-1045 EEVLDQTHYDVPK
+1045 EDVLDLTKYEVPK
-1058 YLLKDKKYKK
+1058 YLLKDKKHKK
-1068 KGSDGEGEEEKQKSL
+1068 KSSDGEEEEEKPKNL
-1083 SQMTSEEIA
+1083 SEMTSEEIV
-1092 ARVDDSKIDYDL
+1092 ARMDDSKIDYDL
-1104 IVHLVRFLVFE
+1104 IALLVRFLVLE
-1115 KAEKAGGAHGAILVF
+1115 KSRSGEGAHGAILVF

-1139 LVEMLMH
+1139 MIEMLTH
-1146 GHGGLSAKLW
+1146 GNGGLASKVW

-1171 VFKSAPAGK
+1171 VFKAAPAGK

-1215 RARRSQLLDCW
+1215 HARRSQLLDCW
-1226 AARAACDQRK
+1226 ASRAACDQRK

-1243 AGTCYRLFSRKRF
+1243 AGTCYRLFSRKRSA
-1256 TAMEAQLSAEIH
+1256 AMDAQLSAEIH

-1292 KAIEPPKDDAI
+1292 KSIEPPKEDAI

-1315 FRTVGESPKNKLR
+1315 FKTVGDNSPK
-1328 GGSTNIHDEEVV
+1328 GSSHDEQVI

-1367 RCIGPVAIIAACISS
+1367 RCIEPVAIIAACISS

-1398 QDALKKELGGGWKSD
+1398 QDAIKKELGGNWKSD
-1413 HLLLWKLVERYA
+1413 HLLLWKLMERYA

-1432 RRVFCKDI
+1432 KRGFCRDI

-1452 LKHQYLQQLDNI
+1452 LKQQYLQQLDNI
-1464 GFYESSSVDNLN
+1464 GFYESLNAENLN
-1476 ENSDAPRIIKAA
+1476 QNSDAPRIIKAA

-1516 EDHNAKQIR
+1516 EDPNAKQIR

-1530 ATEDAQSERVF
+1530 AIEPGQRERVF
-1541 LHPSSCNFSQSNYDS
+1541 LHPSSCNFSQTQYDS

-1582 LLLFGGQL
+1582 LLLFGGRL
-1590 EVIHEKNL
+1590 EVVHEKNL
-1598 LTLDGFIRFNAVARI
+1598 LTLDKFIRFNAVARI

-1618 SIRQHLDRLLMEKI
+1618 SMRQHLDRLLMEKI
-1632 ADPSVDISQSELV
+1632 ADPRVDIAQSELI

-1655 GMYVDA
+1655 GMYVDT

>member
-1 MANVMPT
+1 
-8 NRYGKAKLPETKQ
+8 
-21 NQPSPEPVTNAVLTS
+21 
-36 DNEEAIGLE
+36 
-45 LVCETGDE
+45 
-53 QQSSDSET
+53 
-61 ESATTSDN
+61 
-69 EEPVELELVSEADDE
+69 
-84 KQNPTDEDLSN
+84 
-95 ADRDDNVDMELVS
+95 
-108 GAAEEQLHAESK
+108 
-120 TEDTP
+120 
-125 TDGQEEEE
+125 
-133 VELELVS
+133 
-140 VMGVLIPIAEVPDY
+140 
-154 LRDTLT
+154 
-160 GETQEPASND
+160 
-170 DKDNDAVVSREEDKA
+170 
-185 HCDFNSANGKE
+185 
-196 STLTECNKHVKINV
+196 
-210 ALWVADKQVKS
+210 
-221 KLPAM
+221 M

-237 GAGTVSVSSGD
+237 GAGTVSVSKGD
-248 TLRQGILCKEWQRT
+248 ALRQGVLCKEWQRT
-262 PMQLLHEFCQAKKR
+262 PMQLLLEFCQAKKR
-276 RGAFYPRAKT
+276 RNAFYARA
-286 RDTTMFRCRCV
+286 RS
-297 LPDAKDSGKDLSFCP
+297 KDSAKFRMRCDLSFCP
-312 AEEFETQ
+312 EQEFETQ

-333 VEPLRPFERKLPDP
+333 LPDP
-347 YRDLWLALGAQ
+347 YRDLWLALGSQ
-358 DGNSGSGPKGK
+358 DGPADKRSGSKTKKGGNK
-369 VGGRKGKV
+369 DQK
-377 EEKSEVKKETSMDL
+377 EEK
-391 WGEEEDVQETKK
+391 ETKTESK
-403 EKEMPVTLTMDRK
+403 EERTWISGVEMPKRRK
-416 FASHKEFEAA
+416 FASHKEFETA

-432 ARNKKQRS
+432 ERNKKQRA

-447 NLPKQVMMSAPCR
+447 NLPKQVMMSAQCR
-460 ELIEGILRKLGGMQT
+460 ELIEGILRKLGEMQK
-475 KSFNEDGDDAE
+475 KSSKGQFQVDEDSDME
-486 RKLEEAEF
+486 QRKLEEEEF
-494 QAKATQRLKAIG
+494 QKKATQRLKAIG
-506 FTPAQIRGALQSC
+506 FTPAQINGALQNCSRDLN
-519 PTVAGDA
+519 VGDEDV

-560 VLSTSSSEPARTVV
+560 VLSTSSEDQSPRTTV

-579 MKFGYDRRDAV
+579 MKFGYDRHDAV
-590 AVANEYLQEH
+590 TEH
-600 PALSDDEL
+600 SGMSDEEL
-608 KAPSMATLFALL
+608 KTPSMATLFALME
-620 QKLFPHVKK
+620 KLFLI
-629 QFGLEEIDGAVE
+629 LEEIDGAIE
-641 APGDEEELLIQRQD
+641 ATDELLEQRQD
-655 EIFALEAIYDD
+655 EIFALEAIYDE
-666 KVKITTLEDGSNTQL
+666 KLKITTSK
-681 LEFEVTD
+681 
-688 ALRLQVYLPS
+688 
-698 SSRYPFEL
+698 YPFEL
-706 PLLALTSTDAKHQP
+706 PLLALTSTETKHQP

-733 VHCMGEPMLYDIY
+733 VHSMGEPMLYDIY
-746 VAADTYLQDKKRL
+746 VAIDTYLQDKRRL
-759 SKSPARIQL
+759 SSSPPRIQL
-768 LHKPVA
+768 LKKPTI
-774 VKEVAAEPPQTPS
+774 VKKIAAKPLQTSTKATP
-787 KPDDKS
+787 DKS
-793 KQRKKKGGRG
+793 KSRKKKGGNG
-803 SNYKSASHHQPKRVD
+803 GNYNKNQPKRID
-818 VEAVRRMSGKLLQ
+818 VEAQRRMSEKLLQ
-831 LRKAKDGQRNFQ
+831 LRKAKDSQQNFQ
-843 QMLAARAKLP
+843 QMLSARAKLP
-853 AGKEEAQVIQCVQN
+853 AGKEETQVIKCVQN

-888 ILDEYINRGAGGEC
+888 ILDEYVNRGAGGEC

-960 LLNDRQLSG
+960 LLNDRQLTG

-996 PQRPELRVILMS
+996 PQRPDLRVILMS
-1008 ATMNSELFVQYFSSI
+1008 ATMNSELFVKYFSSI
-1023 TRTPCPVL
+1023 TSTPCPVL

-1045 EEVLDQTHYDVPK
+1045 EEVLDQTHYEVPK
-1058 YLLKDKKYKK
+1058 YLLKDKKNKK
-1068 KGSDGEGEEEKQKSL
+1068 DGKDEEKQKLL
-1083 SQMTSEEIA
+1083 SEMTSEEIA

-1104 IVHLVRFLVFE
+1104 IVHLVRYLALE
-1115 KAEKAGGAHGAILVF
+1115 KSQSSGAILVF

-1139 LVEMLMH
+1139 LIEMLTH
-1146 GHGGLSAKLW
+1146 GNGGLSSKVW

-1171 VFKSAPAGK
+1171 VFKSAPSGK

-1226 AARAACDQRK
+1226 ASRAACDQRK

-1256 TAMEAQLSAEIH
+1256 AAMDAQLSAEIH

-1292 KAIEPPKDDAI
+1292 KAIEPPNEDAI

-1315 FRTVGESPKNKLR
+1315 FRTVSESPKNKLR
-1328 GGSTNIHDEEVV
+1328 IHKDIHDEEVV

-1353 DARIGKFLVYGSIL
+1353 DARIGKFLCMGLFY
-1367 RCIGPVAIIAACISS
+1367 AAS
-1382 RNPFLMSMSDP
+1382 NLMSDP
-1393 EMRAK
+1393 EMRSK
-1398 QDALKKELGGGWKSD
+1398 QDALKKELGGSWKSD

-1432 RRVFCKDI
+1432 KRGFCRDV

-1452 LKHQYLQQLDNI
+1452 LKQQYLQQLDNI
-1464 GFYESSSVDNLN
+1464 GFYESSSAAHLN
-1476 ENSDAPRIIKAA
+1476 ENSEAPRIIKAA

-1530 ATEDAQSERVF
+1530 ATEAGQRERVF
-1541 LHPSSCNFSQSNYDS
+1541 LHPSSCNFSQNNYDS

-1582 LLLFGGQL
+1582 LLLFGGRL

-1598 LTLDGFIRFNAVARI
+1598 LTLDSFIRFNAVARI

-1618 SIRQHLDRLLMEKI
+1618 SIRQHLDRLLIEKI
-1632 ADPSVDISQSELV
+1632 ADPSVDIAQSELV

-1655 GMYVDA
+1655 GMYADA

>member
-1 MANVMPT
+1 
-8 NRYGKAKLPETKQ
+8 
-21 NQPSPEPVTNAVLTS
+21 
-36 DNEEAIGLE
+36 
-45 LVCETGDE
+45 
-53 QQSSDSET
+53 
-61 ESATTSDN
+61 
-69 EEPVELELVSEADDE
+69 
-84 KQNPTDEDLSN
+84 
-95 ADRDDNVDMELVS
+95 
-108 GAAEEQLHAESK
+108 
-120 TEDTP
+120 
-125 TDGQEEEE
+125 
-133 VELELVS
+133 
-140 VMGVLIPIAEVPDY
+140 
-154 LRDTLT
+154 
-160 GETQEPASND
+160 
-170 DKDNDAVVSREEDKA
+170 
-185 HCDFNSANGKE
+185 
-196 STLTECNKHVKINV
+196 
-210 ALWVADKQVKS
+210 
-221 KLPAM
+221 M
-226 GRQRQPGHRQR
+226 GRRQPGHRQR
-237 GAGTVSVSSGD
+237 GAGTVSVSKGD
-248 TLRQGILCKEWQRT
+248 AVRQGVLCKEWQRT
-262 PMQLLHEFCQAKKR
+262 PMQLLLEFCQAKKR
-276 RGAFYPRAKT
+276 RNAFYAKAKSQ
-286 RDTTMFRCRCV
+286 DQSKFRMRCV
-297 LPDAKDSGKDLSFCP
+297 LPDAKDNAKDLSFCP
-312 AEEFETQ
+312 SEEFETQ

-333 VEPLRPFERKLPDP
+333 VEPLRPHERKLPDP
-347 YRDLWLALGAQ
+347 YRDLWLSLGSQ
-358 DGNSGSGPKGK
+358 DGPADKATGPKAK
-369 VGGRKGKV
+369 KGKKPKT
-377 EEKSEVKKETSMDL
+377 EEKEVKSEAKKEKDMDL
-391 WGEEEDVQETKK
+391 WGEDTEEEEIVEK
-403 EKEMPVTLTMDRK
+403 EKVTTLTMDRK

-432 ARNKKQRS
+432 ERNKKQRS

-460 ELIEGILRKLGGMQT
+460 ELIEGILKKLGNMQ
-475 KSFNEDGDDAE
+475 KKNVKGEIQAESGDSEQKNVDE
-486 RKLEEAEF
+486 QEF
-494 QAKATQRLKAIG
+494 QKKATQRLKAIG
-506 FTPAQIRGALQSC
+506 FTSAQIAGALQNCS
-519 PTVAGDA
+519 PDLAADGEDA
-526 DDAHMTAIF
+526 RMTAIF

-560 VLSTSSSEPARTVV
+560 VLTASSAEPACTTVI
-574 LVQRL
+574 VQRL
-579 MKFGYDRRDAV
+579 MKFGYDRHDAV
-590 AVANEYLQEH
+590 VVANKFVEEH
-600 PALSDDEL
+600 STLSEEDL
-608 KAPSMATLFALL
+608 KAPSLVTLFALL
-620 QKLFPHVKK
+620 EKLFPHVKK
-629 QFGLEEIDGAVE
+629 HFGLEEIDGAVE
-641 APGDEEELLIQRQD
+641 APDDEGELLDQRQD
-655 EIFALEAIYDD
+655 EIFALEAIYDE
-666 KVKITTLEDGSNTQL
+666 KLTIKTLEDGSNTKL
-681 LEFEVTD
+681 LEFEVSD
-688 ALRLQVYLPS
+688 VLRLQVFLS
-698 SSRYPFEL
+698 STSRYPFEL
-706 PLLALTSTDAKHQP
+706 PLLALTTTHPRLQP

-733 VHCMGEPMLYDIY
+733 VHSMGEPMLYDIY
-746 VAADTYLQDKKRL
+746 VAVDTYLQDKKRL
-759 SKSPARIQL
+759 STSPARIQL
-768 LHKPVA
+768 LKQPTVVKDVPVEA
-774 VKEVAAEPPQTPS
+774 STPA
-787 KPDDKS
+787 KTAKNDKS
-793 KQRKKKGGRG
+793 KQKKKGGVSR
-803 SNYKSASHHQPKRVD
+803 SKNANKYQPRRVD
-818 VEAVRRMSGKLLQ
+818 TEAVRRMSEKLLEF
-831 LRKAKDGQRNFQ
+831 RKAKDQQQKFK

-853 AGKEEAQVIQCVQN
+853 AGKEEIQVIKCVQN

-922 QERCEE
+922 QERCED

-996 PQRPELRVILMS
+996 PQRPDLRVILMS
-1008 ATMNSELFVQYFSSI
+1008 ATMNSELFVKYFSSI
-1023 TRTPCPVL
+1023 TKTPCPVL

-1045 EEVLDQTHYDVPK
+1045 EEVLDQTHYEVPK
-1058 YLLKDKKYKK
+1058 YLLKDKKHKK
-1068 KGSDGEGEEEKQKSL
+1068 KDGEGEEKQKSL
-1083 SQMTSEEIA
+1083 SEITAEEIA

-1104 IVHLVRFLVFE
+1104 IVHLVRHLVE
-1115 KAEKAGGAHGAILVF
+1115 KTSSGGAILVF

-1139 LVEMLMH
+1139 LVEMLTH
-1146 GHGGLSAKLW
+1146 GNGGLSSKLW

-1171 VFKSAPAGK
+1171 VFKPAPSGK

-1189 AETSITINDITA
+1189 AETSITIDDITA

-1226 AARAACDQRK
+1226 ASRAACDQRK

-1256 TAMEAQLSAEIH
+1256 AAMDAQLSAEIH

-1292 KAIEPPKDDAI
+1292 KAIEPPNEDAI

-1328 GGSTNIHDEEVV
+1328 DIHDEEVV

-1367 RCIGPVAIIAACISS
+1367 RCIEPVAIIAACISS
-1382 RNPFLMSMSDP
+1382 RSPFLMSMSDP

-1398 QDALKKELGGGWKSD
+1398 QDALKKELGGTWKSD

-1432 RRVFCKDI
+1432 KRSFCRDI

-1464 GFYESSSVDNLN
+1464 GFYESSSADNLN
-1476 ENSDAPRIIKAA
+1476 GNADAPRIIKAA

-1530 ATEDAQSERVF
+1530 TIEAGQRERVF
-1541 LHPSSCNFSQSNYDS
+1541 LHPSSCNFSQNHYDS

-1598 LTLDGFIRFNAVARI
+1598 LTLDGFIHFNAVARI

-1632 ADPSVDISQSELV
+1632 ADPSVDIAQSELV

-1655 GMYVDA
+1655 GMYADA

>member
-1 MANVMPT
+1 
-8 NRYGKAKLPETKQ
+8 
-21 NQPSPEPVTNAVLTS
+21 
-36 DNEEAIGLE
+36 
-45 LVCETGDE
+45 
-53 QQSSDSET
+53 
-61 ESATTSDN
+61 
-69 EEPVELELVSEADDE
+69 
-84 KQNPTDEDLSN
+84 
-95 ADRDDNVDMELVS
+95 
-108 GAAEEQLHAESK
+108 
-120 TEDTP
+120 
-125 TDGQEEEE
+125 
-133 VELELVS
+133 
-140 VMGVLIPIAEVPDY
+140 
-154 LRDTLT
+154 
-160 GETQEPASND
+160 
-170 DKDNDAVVSREEDKA
+170 
-185 HCDFNSANGKE
+185 
-196 STLTECNKHVKINV
+196 
-210 ALWVADKQVKS
+210 
-221 KLPAM
+221 M

-237 GAGTVSVSSGD
+237 GAGTVMVSKGD
-248 TLRQGILCKEWQRT
+248 TVRQGVMCKEWQRT
-262 PMQLLHEFCQAKKR
+262 PMQLLHEFCQSKKR
-276 RGAFYPRAKT
+276 RQAFYPRAKT
-286 RDTTMFRCRCV
+286 HDTTMFRVRCV
-297 LPDAKDSGKDLSFCP
+297 LPDGKDSSKDLSFCP

-333 VEPLRPFERKLPDP
+333 MEPLRPHERKLPDP
-347 YRDLWLALGAQ
+347 YRELWLSLGTS
-358 DGNSGSGPKGK
+358 DGAAGSGPKTK
-369 VGGRKGKV
+369 RNKGKAD
-377 EEKSEVKKETSMDL
+377 ETESKSERKDGKSEDGMDL
-391 WGEEEDVQETKK
+391 WAAGGEEEGKQTKR
-403 EKEMPVTLTMDRK
+403 EKQVPTTLTMDRK

-426 KLARTQ
+426 KMARTQ
-432 ARNKKQRS
+432 ERNKKQRS

-460 ELIEGILRKLGGMQT
+460 ELIEGILRKLGDMQ
-475 KSFNEDGDDAE
+475 KQSSQGRVAFLDEEDNAEQRKMDDE
-486 RKLEEAEF
+486 HF
-494 QAKATQRLKAIG
+494 QKQATQRLKAIG
-506 FTPAQIRGALQSC
+506 FTPAQIQGALQSC
-519 PTVAGDA
+519 PRDPAMDDGEA
-526 DDAHMTAIF
+526 EDAHMTAIF

-560 VLSTSSSEPARTVV
+560 VLSSSSSEGAQPARTVV

-590 AVANEYLQEH
+590 SVANEFLREH
-600 PALSDDEL
+600 PDMSEEEL
-608 KAPSMATLFALL
+608 KAPSLATLFALL
-620 QKLFPHVKK
+620 EKLFPQVKK
-629 QFGLEEIDGAVE
+629 HFGVEETDGAVG
-641 APGDEEELLIQRQD
+641 APDDDEELLNQRQD
-655 EIFALEAIYDD
+655 EIFALEAIYDE
-666 KVKITTLEDGSNTQL
+666 KLTVTTLADGSNAQL
-681 LEFEVTD
+681 LAFEVTD
-688 ALRLQVYLPS
+688 ALRLHLFLPS
-698 SSRYPFEL
+698 TSKYPFEL
-706 PLLALTSTDAKHQP
+706 PLLALTSTEARHQP

-733 VHCMGEPMLYDIY
+733 VHSMGEPMLYDIY
-746 VAADTYLQDKKRL
+746 VAIDTYLQDKQRL
-759 SKSPARIQL
+759 ASHPARIQL
-768 LHKPVA
+768 LNKPVA
-774 VKEVAAEPPQTPS
+774 VKEATPALKTHAKSDS
-787 KPDDKS
+787 KS
-793 KQRKKKGGRG
+793 RARNKKGGRG
-803 SNYKSASHHQPKRVD
+803 GSHNKPANRFQPKRVD
-818 VEAVRRMSGKLLQ
+818 VDAVRRMSEKLLQ
-831 LRKAKDGQRNFQ
+831 LRKAKDGQRSFH

-853 AGKEEAQVIQCVQN
+853 AGKEEAHVIQCVRN
-867 NQVVLICGATGCG
+867 NQVVLVCGATGCG

-888 ILDEYINRGAGGEC
+888 ILDEHINRGAGGEC

-922 QERCEE
+922 QERCED
-928 IADVVGYQIR
+928 IADIVGYQIR

-996 PQRPELRVILMS
+996 PQRPDLRVILMS
-1008 ATMNSELFVQYFSSI
+1008 ATMNSELFVKYFSSI

-1045 EEVLDQTHYDVPK
+1045 EDVLDQTHYDVPK
-1058 YLLKDKKYKK
+1058 YLLKDKKHKK
-1068 KGSDGEGEEEKQKSL
+1068 KSSDGEDEEEKPKTL
-1083 SQMTSEEIA
+1083 AQMTSEEIVA
-1092 ARVDDSKIDYDL
+1092 RLDDSRVDYDM
-1104 IVHLVRFLVFE
+1104 IVHLVRYLVLE
-1115 KAEKAGGAHGAILVF
+1115 KAHKDGGAHGAILVF

-1139 LVEMLMH
+1139 LIEMLTH
-1146 GHGGLSAKLW
+1146 GSGGMASKLW

-1189 AETSITINDITA
+1189 AETSITINDITV

-1215 RARRSQLLDCW
+1215 QARRSQLLDCW
-1226 AARAACDQRK
+1226 ASRAACDQRK

-1256 TAMEAQLSAEIH
+1256 AAMDAQLSAEIH

-1292 KAIEPPKDDAI
+1292 KAIEPPKEEAI

-1315 FRTVGESPKNKLR
+1315 FRGVGDSPKHKLR
-1328 GGSTNIHDEEVV
+1328 GGHSNVHDEEVV

-1367 RCIGPVAIIAACISS
+1367 RCIEPVAIIAACISS
-1382 RNPFLMSMSDP
+1382 RSPFLSSMSDP
-1393 EMRAK
+1393 ELRSK
-1398 QDALKKELGGGWKSD
+1398 QDALKKELGGSWKSD
-1413 HLLLWKLVERYA
+1413 HLLLWRLVERYA

-1432 RRVFCKDI
+1432 KRAFCRDL

-1464 GFYESSSVDNLN
+1464 GFYESRSAENLN

-1530 ATEDAQSERVF
+1530 ATEEGHRERVF
-1541 LHPSSCNFSQSNYDS
+1541 LHPSSCNFTQANYDS

-1582 LLLFGGQL
+1582 LLLFGGHL
-1590 EVIHEKNL
+1590 EVVHEKNL

-1632 ADPSVDISQSELV
+1632 ADPDVDIAQSDLV

>member
-1 MANVMPT
+1 
-8 NRYGKAKLPETKQ
+8 
-21 NQPSPEPVTNAVLTS
+21 
-36 DNEEAIGLE
+36 
-45 LVCETGDE
+45 
-53 QQSSDSET
+53 
-61 ESATTSDN
+61 
-69 EEPVELELVSEADDE
+69 
-84 KQNPTDEDLSN
+84 
-95 ADRDDNVDMELVS
+95 
-108 GAAEEQLHAESK
+108 
-120 TEDTP
+120 
-125 TDGQEEEE
+125 
-133 VELELVS
+133 
-140 VMGVLIPIAEVPDY
+140 
-154 LRDTLT
+154 
-160 GETQEPASND
+160 
-170 DKDNDAVVSREEDKA
+170 
-185 HCDFNSANGKE
+185 
-196 STLTECNKHVKINV
+196 
-210 ALWVADKQVKS
+210 
-221 KLPAM
+221 M
-226 GRQRQPGHRQR
+226 GRRQPGHRQR
-237 GAGTVSVSSGD
+237 GAGTVSISKGD
-248 TLRQGILCKEWQRT
+248 TVRQGVLCKEWQRT

-276 RGAFYPRAKT
+276 RGAFYARAKSH
-286 RDTTMFRCRCV
+286 DSAKFRMRCV
-297 LPDAKDSGKDLSFCP
+297 LPDAKDSSKDLSFCP
-312 AEEFETQ
+312 AEEFESQ

-333 VEPLRPFERKLPDP
+333 VEPLRPHERKLPDP
-347 YRDLWLALGAQ
+347 YRDLWLALGSDAA
-358 DGNSGSGPKGK
+358 GSGSGPNSK
-369 VGGRKGKV
+369 VKKTKKAKEEAKV
-377 EEKSEVKKETSMDL
+377 EAKVEKDGLDL
-391 WGEEEDVQETKK
+391 WAGDESEEIV
-403 EKEMPVTLTMDRK
+403 EKEQEKIRTLTMDRK

-432 ARNKKQRS
+432 ERNKKQRA

-460 ELIEGILRKLGGMQT
+460 ELIEGILRRLGEMQT
-475 KSFNEDGDDAE
+475 SYKGEIQEDSEQGQLQHE
-486 RKLEEAEF
+486 EF
-494 QAKATQRLKAIG
+494 QKKATQRLKTIG
-506 FTPAQIRGALQSC
+506 FTAAQIQGALQNCSQDQS
-519 PTVAGDA
+519 GNEEDA
-526 DDAHMTAIF
+526 LMTAIF

-542 PEGDLPKKF
+542 PEGELPKKF

-560 VLSTSSSEPARTVV
+560 VLSSSSAEPAHTAV

-590 AVANEYLQEH
+590 SVVNEFGQQH
-600 PALSDDEL
+600 PNTSDEEL
-608 KAPSMATLFALL
+608 KDPSMTTLFALL
-620 QKLFPHVKK
+620 EMLFPHVKK
-629 QFGLEEIDGAVE
+629 HFSVEEIDGAVE
-641 APGDEEELLIQRQD
+641 IPSDEEELRNQRQD
-655 EIFALEAIYDD
+655 EIFALEAIYDE
-666 KVKITTLEDGSNTQL
+666 KLKIAAMDDNANAQL
-681 LEFEVTD
+681 LTFEVTE
-688 ALRLQVYLPS
+688 ALQLHVFLS
-698 SSRYPFEL
+698 STSNYPFEL
-706 PLLALTSTDAKHQP
+706 PLLALTSTDPKYQP

-733 VHCMGEPMLYDIY
+733 VHSMGEPMLYDIY
-746 VAADTYLQDKKRL
+746 VAIDTYLQDKKRL
-759 SKSPARIQL
+759 STTSARIHL
-768 LHKPVA
+768 LKKPV
-774 VKEVAAEPPQTPS
+774 VVEEVAMKPSHTPS
-787 KPDDKS
+787 KRPDGKS
-793 KQRKKKGGRG
+793 KVRNKKGAGH
-803 SNYKSASHHQPKRVD
+803 NKAKPKSVD
-818 VEAVRRMSGKLLQ
+818 VEASRRMSEKLLQ
-831 LRKAKDGQRNFQ
+831 LRKAKDNQHNFKK
-843 QMLAARAKLP
+843 MLTARAKLP
-853 AGKEEAQVIQCVQN
+853 AGKEEDQVIKCVQN

-888 ILDEYINRGAGGEC
+888 ILDEYINRGVGGEC

-996 PQRPELRVILMS
+996 PQRPDLRVILMS
-1008 ATMNSELFVQYFSSI
+1008 ATMNSELFVKYFSSI
-1023 TRTPCPVL
+1023 TQTPCPVL
-1031 DIPGFTYPVECNFL
+1031 DIPGFTYPVECNFF
-1045 EEVLDQTHYDVPK
+1045 EDVLDQTRYEVPK
-1058 YLLKDKKYKK
+1058 YLLKDKKSKK
-1068 KGSDGEGEEEKQKSL
+1068 KSSDGEDVEEKQKNL
-1083 SQMTSEEIA
+1083 SEMTSEEIA

-1104 IVHLVRFLVFE
+1104 IVHLVRYLVLE
-1115 KAEKAGGAHGAILVF
+1115 SSGDAQGAILVF

-1139 LVEMLMH
+1139 LIEMLTH
-1146 GHGGLSAKLW
+1146 GSGGLASKVW

-1171 VFKSAPAGK
+1171 VFKSAPSGK

-1201 VIDSGKVKEMVYDN
+1201 VIDSGVPNCWTAGLLVL
-1215 RARRSQLLDCW
+1215 RAIS
-1226 AARAACDQRK
+1226 
-1236 GRAGRVQ
+1236 
-1243 AGTCYRLFSRKRF
+1243 
-1256 TAMEAQLSAEIH
+1256 LSAEIH

-1292 KAIEPPKDDAI
+1292 KAIEPPNEDAI
-1303 DAAIQ
+1303 DAAMQ

-1315 FRTVGESPKNKLR
+1315 FRTVGDSPKNKLR
-1328 GGSTNIHDEEVV
+1328 GGDKNVHDEEVV
-1340 LTPLGNHLAMLPL
+1340 LTPLGSHLAMLPL

-1367 RCIGPVAIIAACISS
+1367 RCIEPVAIIAACISS

-1398 QDALKKELGGGWKSD
+1398 QDALKKELGGSWKSD
-1413 HLLLWKLVERYA
+1413 HLLLWKLIERYA

-1432 RRVFCKDI
+1432 KRGFCRDI

-1452 LKHQYLQQLDNI
+1452 LKQQYLQQLDNI
-1464 GFYESSSVDNLN
+1464 GFYEASNADHLN
-1476 ENSDAPRIIKAA
+1476 ENADAPRIIKAA

-1530 ATEDAQSERVF
+1530 ATELGQRDRVF
-1541 LHPSSCNFSQSNYDS
+1541 LHPSSCNFSQTNYDS

-1582 LLLFGGQL
+1582 LLLFGGHL

-1632 ADPSVDISQSELV
+1632 ADPSVDIAQSELV
-1645 TAISHLLKSE
+1645 TAISQLLKSE
-1655 GMYVDA
+1655 GMYAGS

>member
-1 MANVMPT
+1 
-8 NRYGKAKLPETKQ
+8 
-21 NQPSPEPVTNAVLTS
+21 
-36 DNEEAIGLE
+36 
-45 LVCETGDE
+45 
-53 QQSSDSET
+53 
-61 ESATTSDN
+61 
-69 EEPVELELVSEADDE
+69 
-84 KQNPTDEDLSN
+84 
-95 ADRDDNVDMELVS
+95 
-108 GAAEEQLHAESK
+108 
-120 TEDTP
+120 
-125 TDGQEEEE
+125 
-133 VELELVS
+133 
-140 VMGVLIPIAEVPDY
+140 
-154 LRDTLT
+154 
-160 GETQEPASND
+160 
-170 DKDNDAVVSREEDKA
+170 
-185 HCDFNSANGKE
+185 
-196 STLTECNKHVKINV
+196 
-210 ALWVADKQVKS
+210 
-221 KLPAM
+221 M
-226 GRQRQPGHRQR
+226 GRRQPGHRQR
-237 GAGTVSVSSGD
+237 GAGTVSVSKGD
-248 TLRQGILCKEWQRT
+248 AVRQGVLCKEWQRT
-262 PMQLLHEFCQAKKR
+262 PMQLLHEFCQSKKR
-276 RGAFYPRAKT
+276 RNAFYAKA
-286 RDTTMFRCRCV
+286 RSQDQSKFRMRCV
-297 LPDAKDSGKDLSFCP
+297 LPDAKDSAKDLSFCP
-312 AEEFETQ
+312 AEEFDTQ

-333 VEPLRPFERKLPDP
+333 VEPLRPHERKLPDP
-347 YRDLWLALGAQ
+347 YRDLWLSLGSQ
-358 DGNSGSGPKGK
+358 DASADKTASSKPKKGK
-369 VGGRKGKV
+369 KTKT
-377 EEKSEVKKETSMDL
+377 EEKEAKSEGKKEMDL
-391 WGEEEDVQETKK
+391 WGDVEEEVVEK
-403 EKEMPVTLTMDRK
+403 EKVTTLTMDRK

-432 ARNKKQRS
+432 ERNKKARA

-460 ELIEGILRKLGGMQT
+460 ELIEGILKKLGEMQK
-475 KSFNEDGDDAE
+475 KSLNGGIQDGNGETEQKNVDE
-486 RKLEEAEF
+486 QEF
-494 QAKATQRLKAIG
+494 QKKATQRLKAIG
-506 FTPAQIRGALQSC
+506 FTPAQIAGALQNCS
-519 PTVAGDA
+519 PNFAVDDEDA
-526 DDAHMTAIF
+526 RMTAIF

-560 VLSTSSSEPARTVV
+560 VLTTSSAEPARTAV

-579 MKFGYDRRDAV
+579 MKFGYDRHDAV
-590 AVANEYLQEH
+590 AVANEFVEENS
-600 PALSDDEL
+600 ALSDEAL
-608 KAPSMATLFALL
+608 KAPSLATLFALL
-620 QKLFPHVKK
+620 EKLFPHVKRH
-629 QFGLEEIDGAVE
+629 FSLGEIDGAVE
-641 APGDEEELLIQRQD
+641 APEDEGELMDQRQD
-655 EIFALEAIYDD
+655 EIFALEAIYDE
-666 KVKITTLEDGSNTQL
+666 KLKIETLEDESNATL
-681 LEFEVTD
+681 LEFEVSD
-688 ALRLQVYLPS
+688 VLRLHVFLPRT
-698 SSRYPFEL
+698 SRYPFEL
-706 PLLALTSTDAKHQP
+706 PLLALTTTNPKLQP

-733 VHCMGEPMLYDIY
+733 VHSMGEPMLYDIY
-746 VAADTYLQDKKRL
+746 VAVDMYLQDKQRL
-759 SKSPARIQL
+759 SSSPVRIQL
-768 LHKPVA
+768 FKHSTVVKDDPAKASTPANAEKNDKP
-774 VKEVAAEPPQTPS
+774 
-787 KPDDKS
+787 
-793 KQRKKKGGRG
+793 KQKKKGGANR
-803 SNYKSASHHQPKRVD
+803 SKNATQYQPRRVD
-818 VEAVRRMSGKLLQ
+818 MEAVRRMSEKLLE
-831 LRKAKDGQRNFQ
+831 LRKAKDQ
-843 QMLAARAKLP
+843 QQKFKHMLAARAKLP
-853 AGKEEAQVIQCVQN
+853 AGKEELQVIKCVQN

-922 QERCEE
+922 QERCED

-996 PQRPELRVILMS
+996 PQRPDLRVILMS
-1008 ATMNSELFVQYFSSI
+1008 ATMNSELFVKYFSSV
-1023 TRTPCPVL
+1023 TKTPCPVL

-1045 EEVLDQTHYDVPK
+1045 EEVLDQTRYEVPK
-1058 YLLKDKKYKK
+1058 YLLKANTRKK
-1068 KGSDGEGEEEKQKSL
+1068 KDGEEEEKQKPL
-1083 SQMTSEEIA
+1083 SEMTAEEIA
-1092 ARVDDSKIDYDL
+1092 GRVDDSKIDYDL
-1104 IVHLVRFLVFE
+1104 IVHLVRHLVE
-1115 KAEKAGGAHGAILVF
+1115 KPSSGGAILVF

-1139 LVEMLMH
+1139 LVEMLTH
-1146 GHGGLSAKLW
+1146 ANGGLSSKLW

-1171 VFKSAPAGK
+1171 VFKSAPSGK

-1189 AETSITINDITA
+1189 AETSITIDDITA

-1226 AARAACDQRK
+1226 ASRAACDQRK

-1243 AGTCYRLFSRKRF
+1243 AGTCYRLFSRRRF
-1256 TAMEAQLSAEIH
+1256 AAMDAQLSAEIH

-1292 KAIEPPKDDAI
+1292 KAIEPPNEDAI
-1303 DAAIQ
+1303 DAAVQ

-1328 GGSTNIHDEEVV
+1328 SANGIHDEQVV

-1367 RCIGPVAIIAACISS
+1367 RCIEPVAIIAACISS
-1382 RNPFLMSMSDP
+1382 RSPFLMSMSDP

-1398 QDALKKELGGGWKSD
+1398 QDALKKELGGSWKSD
-1413 HLLLWKLVERYA
+1413 HLLLWKLTERYA

-1432 RRVFCKDI
+1432 KRGFCRDI

-1464 GFYESSSVDNLN
+1464 GFYEASNADNLN

-1530 ATEDAQSERVF
+1530 ATEAGQRERVF
-1541 LHPSSCNFSQSNYDS
+1541 LHPSSCNFSQNNYDS

-1632 ADPSVDISQSELV
+1632 ADPSVDIAQSELV

>member
-1 MANVMPT
+1 M
-8 NRYGKAKLPETKQ
+8 
-21 NQPSPEPVTNAVLTS
+21 
-36 DNEEAIGLE
+36 
-45 LVCETGDE
+45 
-53 QQSSDSET
+53 
-61 ESATTSDN
+61 
-69 EEPVELELVSEADDE
+69 
-84 KQNPTDEDLSN
+84 
-95 ADRDDNVDMELVS
+95 
-108 GAAEEQLHAESK
+108 
-120 TEDTP
+120 
-125 TDGQEEEE
+125 
-133 VELELVS
+133 
-140 VMGVLIPIAEVPDY
+140 
-154 LRDTLT
+154 
-160 GETQEPASND
+160 
-170 DKDNDAVVSREEDKA
+170 
-185 HCDFNSANGKE
+185 
-196 STLTECNKHVKINV
+196 
-210 ALWVADKQVKS
+210 
-221 KLPAM
+221 
-226 GRQRQPGHRQR
+226 
-237 GAGTVSVSSGD
+237 
-248 TLRQGILCKEWQRT
+248 
-262 PMQLLHEFCQAKKR
+262 
-276 RGAFYPRAKT
+276 
-286 RDTTMFRCRCV
+286 RCV
-297 LPDAKDSGKDLSFCP
+297 LPDAKDSSKDLSFCP
-312 AEEFETQ
+312 EQEFDSQ

-333 VEPLRPFERKLPDP
+333 VEPLRPHERKLPDP

-358 DGNSGSGPKGK
+358 DAGPAGSSGPKNN
-369 VGGRKGKV
+369 KGKEKKKTKTEDKEQKK
-377 EEKSEVKKETSMDL
+377 EEKEMDL
-391 WGEEEDVQETKK
+391 WADDDTQEPQKK
-403 EKEMPVTLTMDRK
+403 QKEVPVTLTMDRK

-432 ARNKKQRS
+432 ERNKKIRA

-460 ELIEGILRKLGGMQT
+460 ELIEGILRKLGDMQK
-475 KSFNEDGDDAE
+475 KSMKIGQVVDGDDE
-486 RKLEEAEF
+486 QQKLDEQEF
-494 QAKATQRLKAIG
+494 HKRATQRLKAIG
-506 FTPAQIRGALQSC
+506 FTPAQIQGALANCSRESS
-519 PTVAGDA
+519 GSEDA

-535 DWLCLNI
+535 DWLCLNT

-560 VLSTSSSEPARTVV
+560 VLSSAASEASEPARSVV

-590 AVANEYLQEH
+590 SVANEFVHEH
-600 PALSDDEL
+600 PDMSEAEL

-620 QKLFPHVKK
+620 QKLFPLVKK
-629 QFGLEEIDGAVE
+629 HFCVEETDAAVE
-641 APGDEEELLIQRQD
+641 APDDDEELLNQRQD
-655 EIFALEAIYDD
+655 EIFALEAIYDE
-666 KVKITTLEDGSNTQL
+666 KLRITTLDDRSQAQL
-681 LEFEVTD
+681 LTLEVTD
-688 ALRLQVYLPS
+688 VLRLHVFLPS
-698 SSRYPFEL
+698 TSRYPFEL
-706 PLLALTSTDAKHQP
+706 PLLALASTEAKHQP

-733 VHCMGEPMLYDIY
+733 VHSMGEPMLYDIY
-746 VAADTYLQDKKRL
+746 VAINTYMQDKKRL
-759 SKSPARIQL
+759 SNNLERIL
-768 LHKPVA
+768 LLKKPV
-774 VKEVAAEPPQTPS
+774 VNKDVTAEPS
-787 KPDDKS
+787 KAPNKS
-793 KQRKKKGGRG
+793 KAKSDGNPKSQRKKHGANHNKGV
-803 SNYKSASHHQPKRVD
+803 NHYLPKRVD
-818 VEAVRRMSGKLLQ
+818 AEAVRRTSEKLLQ
-831 LRKAKDGQRNFQ
+831 ARKAKDGQNSFQ
-843 QMLAARAKLP
+843 QMLAARAKHP
-853 AGKEEAQVIQCVQN
+853 AGKEEAQVIQCVKN
-867 NQVVLICGATGCG
+867 HQVVLICGATGCG

-996 PQRPELRVILMS
+996 PQRPDLRVILMS
-1008 ATMNSELFVQYFSSI
+1008 ATMNSELFVKYFSSI
-1023 TRTPCPVL
+1023 TSTPCPVL

-1045 EEVLDQTHYDVPK
+1045 EEVLDQTHYEVPK
-1058 YLLKDKKYKK
+1058 YLLKDKKHKK
-1068 KGSDGEGEEEKQKSL
+1068 KGSDGEDEEDKHKPM
-1083 SQMTSEEIA
+1083 SQMTSEEIT

-1104 IVHLVRFLVFE
+1104 ITHLVRYLVMGKRQHGE
-1115 KAEKAGGAHGAILVF
+1115 GTHGAILVF

-1139 LVEMLMH
+1139 LVEMLTH
-1146 GHGGLSAKLW
+1146 SNGGLTAKVW
-1156 ALPLHGSLSGADQAM
+1156 PLPLHGSLSGADQAM

-1226 AARAACDQRK
+1226 ASRAASDQRK

-1256 TAMEAQLSAEIH
+1256 AAMDAHLSAEIH

-1292 KAIEPPKDDAI
+1292 KAIEPPKEDAI

-1315 FRTVGESPKNKLR
+1315 FRTVSGSPKHKLR
-1328 GGSTNIHDEEVV
+1328 GGNINIHDEEVV

-1367 RCIGPVAIIAACISS
+1367 RCIEPVAIIAACISS
-1382 RNPFLMSMSDP
+1382 RSPFLMSMSDP

-1398 QDALKKELGGGWKSD
+1398 QDALKKELGGSWKSD

-1432 RRVFCKDI
+1432 KRGFCRDI

-1452 LKHQYLQQLDNI
+1452 LKQQYLQQLDSI
-1464 GFYESSSVDNLN
+1464 GFYESSCIDNLN

-1530 ATEDAQSERVF
+1530 ATEAGQRERVF
-1541 LHPSSCNFSQSNYDS
+1541 LHPSSCNFSQTNYDS

-1582 LLLFGGQL
+1582 LLLFGGHL

-1632 ADPSVDISQSELV
+1632 ADPSVDIAQSELV

>member
-1 MANVMPT
+1 NWHISY
-8 NRYGKAKLPETKQ
+8 N
-21 NQPSPEPVTNAVLTS
+21 
-36 DNEEAIGLE
+36 
-45 LVCETGDE
+45 
-53 QQSSDSET
+53 
-61 ESATTSDN
+61 
-69 EEPVELELVSEADDE
+69 
-84 KQNPTDEDLSN
+84 
-95 ADRDDNVDMELVS
+95 
-108 GAAEEQLHAESK
+108 
-120 TEDTP
+120 
-125 TDGQEEEE
+125 
-133 VELELVS
+133 
-140 VMGVLIPIAEVPDY
+140 
-154 LRDTLT
+154 
-160 GETQEPASND
+160 
-170 DKDNDAVVSREEDKA
+170 
-185 HCDFNSANGKE
+185 
-196 STLTECNKHVKINV
+196 
-210 ALWVADKQVKS
+210 
-221 KLPAM
+221 M

-237 GAGTVSVSSGD
+237 GAGTVSVSKGD
-248 TLRQGILCKEWQRT
+248 TVRQGVLCKEWQRT
-262 PMQLLHEFCQAKKR
+262 PMQLLHEFCQSKKR
-276 RGAFYPRAKT
+276 RNAFYARARSK
-286 RDTTMFRCRCV
+286 DAAKFRMRCV
-297 LPDAKDSGKDLSFCP
+297 LPDDKDSSKDLSFCP
-312 AEEFETQ
+312 EQEFETQ

-333 VEPLRPFERKLPDP
+333 VEPLRPHERKLPDP
-347 YRDLWLALGAQ
+347 YRDLWLALGSQNGPA
-358 DGNSGSGPKGK
+358 DKGSSPKTKKGK
-369 VGGRKGKV
+369 NKTKS
-377 EEKSEVKKETSMDL
+377 EEKETKTESKEDKGMDL
-391 WGEEEDVQETKK
+391 WGGDAEEEVVEKK
-403 EKEMPVTLTMDRK
+403 SDKPMTLTMDRK
-416 FASHKEFEAA
+416 FASHKEFETA

-432 ARNKKQRS
+432 ERNKKLRA

-447 NLPKQVMMSAPCR
+447 NLPKQVMMSAQCR
-460 ELIEGILRKLGGMQT
+460 ELIEGILRQLGEMQK
-475 KSFNEDGDDAE
+475 KSSKGQILMDEESDLE
-486 RKLEEAEF
+486 QKKLEEEEF
-494 QAKATQRLKAIG
+494 QKKATQRLKAIG
-506 FTPAQIRGALQSC
+506 FTPAQINGALQSC
-519 PTVAGDA
+519 SRGLKVDDEGAE
-526 DDAHMTAIF
+526 DAHMTAIF

-560 VLSTSSSEPARTVV
+560 VLSSTQTDASPRTTV

-579 MKFGYDRRDAV
+579 MKFGYDRHDAV
-590 AVANEYLQEH
+590 TVANEFVQEH
-600 PALSDDEL
+600 SGMSDEDL
-608 KAPSMATLFALL
+608 KTPSVATLFAILE
-620 QKLFPHVKK
+620 KLSPHVKRH
-629 QFGLEEIDGAVE
+629 FSLEENGAIE
-641 APGDEEELLIQRQD
+641 ATEELLDQRQD
-655 EIFALEAIYDD
+655 EIFALEAIYDE
-666 KVKITTLEDGSNTQL
+666 KLKIMSLEDGSKAQL

-688 ALRLQVYLPS
+688 ALRLHIFLS
-698 SSRYPFEL
+698 STSKYPFEL
-706 PLLALTSTDAKHQP
+706 PLLALTSTEAKHQP

-733 VHCMGEPMLYDIY
+733 VHSMGEPMLYDIY
-746 VAADTYLQDKKRL
+746 VAIDTYFQDKKRL
-759 SKSPARIQL
+759 SSSPPRIQL
-768 LHKPVA
+768 LKKLAA
-774 VKEVAAEPPQTPS
+774 VKENAVNRSQTPS
-787 KPDDKS
+787 KTTPNKA
-793 KQRKKKGGRG
+793 KYRKKKNGNAGM
-803 SNYKSASHHQPKRVD
+803 YKNQPKRVD
-818 VEAVRRMSGKLLQ
+818 SEAVRGMSEKLLQ
-831 LRKAKDGQRNFQ
+831 SRKAKDSQQNFQ

-853 AGKEEAQVIQCVQN
+853 AVKEEAQVIECVQN

-888 ILDEYINRGAGGEC
+888 ILDEHINRGAGGEC

-938 MDAKKSSNTRLL
+938 MDAKKSANTRLL

-996 PQRPELRVILMS
+996 PQRPDLRVILMS
-1008 ATMNSELFVQYFSSI
+1008 ATMNSELFVKYFSSI
-1023 TRTPCPVL
+1023 TSTPCPVL

-1045 EEVLDQTHYDVPK
+1045 EDVLDQTQYEVPK
-1058 YLLKDKKYKK
+1058 YLLKEKKNKK
-1068 KGSDGEGEEEKQKSL
+1068 DGKDEEEKQKAL
-1083 SQMTSEEIA
+1083 SEMTSEEIA
-1092 ARVDDSKIDYDL
+1092 ARVDDSKVDYDL
-1104 IVHLVRFLVFE
+1104 IVHLVRHLVLE
-1115 KAEKAGGAHGAILVF
+1115 KSQTSGAILVF

-1139 LVEMLMH
+1139 LIEMLTH
-1146 GHGGLSAKLW
+1146 SNGGLSAKVW

-1171 VFKSAPAGK
+1171 VFKSAPSGK

-1226 AARAACDQRK
+1226 ASRAACDQRK

-1256 TAMEAQLSAEIH
+1256 AAMDAQLSAEIH

-1292 KAIEPPKDDAI
+1292 KAIEPPNEDAI

-1315 FRTVGESPKNKLR
+1315 FRTVGESPKSKLR
-1328 GGSTNIHDEEVV
+1328 GNRDIHDEEVA

-1367 RCIGPVAIIAACISS
+1367 RCIEPVAIIAACISS

-1398 QDALKKELGGGWKSD
+1398 QDALKKELGGNWKSD
-1413 HLLLWKLVERYA
+1413 HLLLWKLIERYA

-1432 RRVFCKDI
+1432 KRGFCRDI

-1452 LKHQYLQQLDNI
+1452 LKQQYLQQLDNI
-1464 GFYESSSVDNLN
+1464 GFYESSSDGHLN
-1476 ENSDAPRIIKAA
+1476 ANSDAPRIIKAA

-1530 ATEDAQSERVF
+1530 ATEAGQRERVF
-1541 LHPSSCNFSQSNYDS
+1541 LHPSSCNFSQNNYDS

-1582 LLLFGGQL
+1582 LLLFGGRL
-1590 EVIHEKNL
+1590 EVVHEKNL

-1632 ADPSVDISQSELV
+1632 ADPGVNIAQSELV

-1655 GMYVDA
+1655 GMYAEA

>member
-1 MANVMPT
+1 
-8 NRYGKAKLPETKQ
+8 
-21 NQPSPEPVTNAVLTS
+21 
-36 DNEEAIGLE
+36 
-45 LVCETGDE
+45 
-53 QQSSDSET
+53 
-61 ESATTSDN
+61 
-69 EEPVELELVSEADDE
+69 
-84 KQNPTDEDLSN
+84 
-95 ADRDDNVDMELVS
+95 
-108 GAAEEQLHAESK
+108 
-120 TEDTP
+120 
-125 TDGQEEEE
+125 
-133 VELELVS
+133 
-140 VMGVLIPIAEVPDY
+140 
-154 LRDTLT
+154 
-160 GETQEPASND
+160 
-170 DKDNDAVVSREEDKA
+170 
-185 HCDFNSANGKE
+185 
-196 STLTECNKHVKINV
+196 
-210 ALWVADKQVKS
+210 
-221 KLPAM
+221 M

-237 GAGTVSVSSGD
+237 GAGTVSVSKGE
-248 TLRQGILCKEWQRT
+248 TLRQGVLCKEWQRT
-262 PMQLLHEFCQAKKR
+262 PQQLLHEFCQAKKR
-276 RGAFYPRAKT
+276 RGAYYTKAKSRDETKFRA
-286 RDTTMFRCRCV
+286 RCV
-297 LPDAKDSGKDLSFCP
+297 LPDAKDNSKDLSFCP
-312 AEEFETQ
+312 AQEFDSQ
-319 DEAKHCAALLALKH
+319 DEARHCAALLALKH
-333 VEPLRPFERKLPDP
+333 VEPLRPHERKLPDP
-347 YRDLWLALGAQ
+347 YRELWLALSTE
-358 DGNSGSGPKGK
+358 SGSSLGSGT
-369 VGGRKGKV
+369 VGSSKSRKTKNKAKS
-377 EEKSEVKKETSMDL
+377 EEKEAKSEGKQEAKTEESGLDFWAADDEDKQQQPEKK
-391 WGEEEDVQETKK
+391 
-403 EKEMPVTLTMDRK
+403 KEMPMTLTMDRK

-432 ARNKKQRS
+432 ERNKKLRA

-447 NLPKQVMMSAPCR
+447 NLPKQIMMSAPCR
-460 ELIEGILRKLGGMQT
+460 ELIEGILRKLGEMQK
-475 KSFNEDGDDAE
+475 KSLKGREVQQVSDDAD
-486 RKLEEAEF
+486 RQLEEDEF
-494 QAKATQRLKAIG
+494 QKQATQRLKTIG
-506 FTPAQIRGALQSC
+506 FTPAQIKGALQSC
-519 PTVAGDA
+519 PRDVSAVDEDA
-526 DDAHMTAIF
+526 DDARMTAIF
-535 DWLCLNI
+535 DWLCLNV

-560 VLSTSSSEPARTVV
+560 VLSSSSSAAAAPTRTTV

-590 AVANEYLQEH
+590 YVANEFVREN
-600 PALSDDEL
+600 PTLSDDEL

-620 QKLFPHVKK
+620 QNLFPLVKK
-629 QFGLEEIDGAVE
+629 HFSVEETDGAVE
-641 APGDEEELLIQRQD
+641 SPDDEEELLNQRQD
-655 EIFALEAIYDD
+655 EIFALEAIYDEKF
-666 KVKITTLEDGSNTQL
+666 KVTALNGDSNAQL
-681 LEFEVTD
+681 LYFEVSD
-688 ALRLQVYLPS
+688 ALRLHVFLPGA
-698 SSRYPFEL
+698 SRYPFEL
-706 PLLALTSTDAKHQP
+706 PLLALTSTEPKHQP

-733 VHCMGEPMLYDIY
+733 VHAMGEPMLYDIY
-746 VAADTYLQDKKRL
+746 VAIDMYLQDKKRL
-759 SKSPARIQL
+759 SRTPVRIQFLGKPTVVKAATSNPSLSPAISSTNSSDNAKT
-768 LHKPVA
+768 H
-774 VKEVAAEPPQTPS
+774 
-787 KPDDKS
+787 
-793 KQRKKKGGRG
+793 KKKGGRG
-803 SNYKSASHHQPKRVD
+803 GNKNTNHQPKHVD
-818 VEAVRRMSGKLLQ
+818 TEAVRRMSDKLLQ
-831 LRKAKDGQRNFQ
+831 LRKAKDGQHSFQ
-843 QMLAARAKLP
+843 QMLAVRAKLP
-853 AGKEEAQVIQCVQN
+853 AGKEEAQVIQCVKN

-922 QERCEE
+922 QERCED

-938 MDAKKSSNTRLL
+938 MDAKKSASTRLL
-950 FCTTGVLLRR
+950 FCTTGILLRR

-996 PQRPELRVILMS
+996 PQRLDLRVILMS
-1008 ATMNSELFVQYFSSI
+1008 ATMNSELFVKYFSSI

-1045 EEVLDQTHYDVPK
+1045 EEVLDQTNYEVPK
-1058 YLLKDKKYKK
+1058 YLLKDDKQKK
-1068 KGSDGEGEEEKQKSL
+1068 KGRNDEEKKERQKIL
-1083 SQMTSEEIA
+1083 SEMTSEEIA
-1092 ARVDDSKIDYDL
+1092 ARIDDSKIDYDL
-1104 IVHLVRFLVFE
+1104 IVHLVRYLVLDIPQDSGE
-1115 KAEKAGGAHGAILVF
+1115 AHGAILVF

-1139 LVEMLMH
+1139 LVEMLTH
-1146 GHGGLSAKLW
+1146 GNGGLSSKIW
-1156 ALPLHGSLSGADQAM
+1156 ALPLHGSLSGTDQAM
-1171 VFKSAPAGK
+1171 VFKSAPTGK

-1226 AARAACDQRK
+1226 SSRAASDQRK

-1256 TAMEAQLSAEIH
+1256 AAMDAQLSAEIH

-1292 KAIEPPKDDAI
+1292 KAIEPPNEEAI

-1315 FRTVGESPKNKLR
+1315 FRSVGESPKHKLR
-1328 GGSTNIHDEEVV
+1328 GGNTDLNDEEVV

-1367 RCIGPVAIIAACISS
+1367 RCIEPVAIIAACISS
-1382 RNPFLMSMSDP
+1382 RSPFLMSMSDP
-1393 EMRAK
+1393 EMRAR
-1398 QDALKKELGGGWKSD
+1398 QDALKKELGGSWKSD
-1413 HLLLWKLVERYA
+1413 HLMLWKLVERYA

-1432 RRVFCKDI
+1432 KRGFCRDI

-1452 LKHQYLQQLDNI
+1452 LKQQYLQQLDNI
-1464 GFYESSSVDNLN
+1464 GFYESSRADNLN

-1530 ATEDAQSERVF
+1530 ATEAGQRERVF
-1541 LHPSSCNFSQSNYDS
+1541 LHPSSCNFSQTNYDS

-1582 LLLFGGQL
+1582 LLLFGGRL

-1598 LTLDGFIRFNAVARI
+1598 LTLDGFIRFSAVARI
-1613 GVLIK
+1613 GVLVK

-1632 ADPSVDISQSELV
+1632 ADPSVDIARSELV

-1655 GMYVDA
+1655 GMYADA